1 MQKLMIYTG
10 KSKYEDEVPA
20 KSSASNTDWV
30 YLQSIRSSRIISMNR
45 LHILLLLLCLY
56 SIPTRISAQDI
67 PSPRFIVNS
76 DASDI
81 DSLLPDSTHIE
92 AHVSGIITEIIIT
105 QSFIY
110 QGSSTLEASLL
121 MPMHPSIMIHGGMVK
136 VGNQSYKAEMKDKE
150 KVREMYDVAKKKL
163 DPFFLNW
170 NDPHAFQMHVS
181 GIQPGMRVSYE
192 IRYTQTMKPISG
204 LYQLI
209 LPKPHRPY
217 YLKVLD
223 FVPLYRDTFS
233 DTSFAEVK
241 EYPAGKFTSHII
253 IAKGGS
259 MSNCTAKGFT
269 LQEQE
274 RAFVGNYSSNSAEY
288 PEELSVEYQFAEA
301 ETAANV
307 MIYEDNN
314 DKFFL
319 LTLHPPAQKQ
329 RRDSTHSHEYVILC
343 DSSALETGA
352 GAAFWTSFSKGLYP
366 GDKVNIQHFGN
377 ENIQLSDTSQFCTK
391 DMVSRAHVYFNRV
404 QETEGLEPIALID
417 RLTNILAQ
425 PQSGNM
431 TARTIIILSNG
442 FVDAGPDIFEQVKK
456 QLSDA
461 NIFAIATGKESNER
475 FFDALSRLTMS
486 EPMSLKGNHSIM
498 EEQAENIVR
507 MLQHPALT
515 KLKVGFDGF
524 NAIELEPASYPDL
537 YSERPVM
544 IFGKFKGKAKGRI
557 VITGMMGDKAFAK
570 TLDLSS
576 IPQSTSNTAL
586 PYLWA
591 KQRIA
596 LLIDYNVYER
606 TTQRVNEITKIGK
619 RYGVQTP
626 YTAFGIS
633 GNELGKK
640 KVIPAIMYQ
649 PLNLAIGG
657 TLVTSS
663 SGIQLAR
670 TNEVE
675 VEAACNYQDAGA
687 HDEEGLISV
696 GSVMTEKVMDNAIL
710 DAYKNTV
717 EQQLAAMLS
726 CYAEAL
732 PKYFHLQGTVQIL
745 VIYDEDGNVTEI
757 SMADSELNI
766 PEIDNCLLKAA
777 QAINYPKTM
786 EGMVQISFLLEVL

>member
-1 MQKLMIYTG
+1 MF
-10 KSKYEDEVPA
+10 
-20 KSSASNTDWV
+20 
-30 YLQSIRSSRIISMNR
+30 R
-45 LHILLLLLCLY
+45 LHIILLIMCLY

-67 PSPRFIVNS
+67 PFPRFIVNS

-92 AHVSGIITEIIIT
+92 AHVSGIITEVIIK
-105 QSFIY
+105 QFFVY

-150 KVREMYDVAKKKL
+150 KVREIYDQAKKKL
-163 DPFFLNW
+163 DPFFLSW
-170 NDPHAFQMHVS
+170 NEPNAFQMHVS

-192 IRYTQTMKPISG
+192 IRYTQIMKPNSG
-204 LYQLI
+204 TYQLI
-209 LPKPHRPY
+209 LPKPLRPY

-233 DTSFAEVK
+233 DTSFSEMK
-241 EYPAGKFTSHII
+241 EFPVGSFTSTVIV
-253 IAKGGS
+253 AKGGS
-259 MSNCTAKGFT
+259 MANCTAKGFA
-269 LQEQE
+269 LQENE
-274 RAFVGNYSSNSAEY
+274 SAFIGTFSSKSPNS
-288 PEELSVEYQFAEA
+288 PQELSVEYQFADQEP
-301 ETAANV
+301 AANV
-307 MIYEDNN
+307 MMYEDNN

-319 LTLHPPAQKQ
+319 LTLHPPVNKQ
-329 RRDSTHSHEYVILC
+329 LRDSNHSHEYVILC

-352 GAAFWTSFSKGLYP
+352 ASTFWNSFSKGLYP

-391 DMVSRAHVYFNRV
+391 DMVSRAHVFFNRV

-417 RLTNILAQ
+417 RLTNILSQ
-425 PQSGNM
+425 PQSGSM
-431 TARTIIILSNG
+431 SARTIIILSNG
-442 FVDAGPDIFEQVKK
+442 FVDAGPDIFEQVKM
-456 QLSDA
+456 QLTDA
-461 NIFAIATGKESNER
+461 NIFAIATGNESNER
-475 FFDALSRLTMS
+475 FFDAISRLTMS
-486 EPMSLKGNHSIM
+486 EPMALKGNLESM
-498 EEQAENIVR
+498 EQQSNNIVR
-507 MLQHPALT
+507 MLQNPALT

-557 VITGMMGDKAFAK
+557 VITGMMGDKSFAK
-570 TLDLSS
+570 TLEISS
-576 IPQSTSNTAL
+576 IKQTVSNTAL

-606 TTQRVNEITKIGK
+606 TSQRVNEITKLGK

-626 YTAFGIS
+626 YTAFGVL

-663 SGIQLAR
+663 SGMQLAR

-696 GSVMTEKVMDNAIL
+696 GSVMTEKVMDNTIL
-710 DAYKNTV
+710 DVYKNTV
-717 EQQLAAMLS
+717 EQQLSSMLA

-732 PKYFHLQGTVQIL
+732 PKFFHLQGTIQIL
-745 VIYDEDGNVTEI
+745 VIYDEDGNITEI

-766 PEIDNCLLKAA
+766 PEIDNCILKAA
-777 QAINYPKTM
+777 QSINYPKTM

>member
-1 MQKLMIYTG
+1 MF
-10 KSKYEDEVPA
+10 
-20 KSSASNTDWV
+20 
-30 YLQSIRSSRIISMNR
+30 R
-45 LHILLLLLCLY
+45 LHIILVIMCLY

-67 PSPRFIVNS
+67 PFPRFIVNS

-92 AHVSGIITEIIIT
+92 AHVSGIITEVIIK
-105 QSFIY
+105 QFFVY

-150 KVREMYDVAKKKL
+150 KVREIYDQAKKKL
-163 DPFFLNW
+163 DPFFLSW
-170 NDPHAFQMHVS
+170 NEPNAFQMHVS

-192 IRYTQTMKPISG
+192 IRYTQIMKPNLG
-204 LYQLI
+204 TYQLI
-209 LPKPHRPY
+209 LPKPLRPY

-233 DTSFAEVK
+233 DTSFSEMK
-241 EYPAGKFTSHII
+241 EFPVGSFTSTVIV
-253 IAKGGS
+253 AKGGS
-259 MSNCTAKGFT
+259 MANCTAKGFA
-269 LQEQE
+269 LQENE
-274 RAFVGNYSSNSAEY
+274 SAFIGTFSSKS
-288 PEELSVEYQFAEA
+288 PHSPQELSVEYQFADQEP
-301 ETAANV
+301 AANV
-307 MIYEDNN
+307 MMYEDNN

-319 LTLHPPAQKQ
+319 LTLHPPVNKQ
-329 RRDSTHSHEYVILC
+329 LRDSNHSHEYVILC

-352 GAAFWTSFSKGLYP
+352 ASTFWNSFSKGLYP

-391 DMVSRAHVYFNRV
+391 DMVSRAHVFFNRV

-417 RLTNILAQ
+417 RLTNILSQ
-425 PQSGNM
+425 PQSGSM
-431 TARTIIILSNG
+431 SARTIIILSNG
-442 FVDAGPDIFEQVKK
+442 FVDAGPDIFEQVKM
-456 QLSDA
+456 QLTDA
-461 NIFAIATGKESNER
+461 NIFAIATGNESNER
-475 FFDALSRLTMS
+475 FFDAISRLTMS
-486 EPMSLKGNHSIM
+486 EPMALKGNLESM
-498 EEQAENIVR
+498 EQQSNNIVR
-507 MLQHPALT
+507 MLQNPALT

-557 VITGMMGDKAFAK
+557 VITGMMGDKSFAK
-570 TLDLSS
+570 TLEISS
-576 IPQSTSNTAL
+576 IKQTVSNTAL

-606 TTQRVNEITKIGK
+606 TSQRVNEITKLGK

-626 YTAFGIS
+626 YTAFGVL

-663 SGIQLAR
+663 SGMQLAR

-696 GSVMTEKVMDNAIL
+696 GSVMTEKVMDNTIL
-710 DAYKNTV
+710 DVYKNTV
-717 EQQLAAMLS
+717 EQQLSSMLA

-732 PKYFHLQGTVQIL
+732 PKFFHLQGTIQIL
-745 VIYDEDGNVTEI
+745 VIYDEDGNITEI

-766 PEIDNCLLKAA
+766 PEIDNCILKAA
-777 QAINYPKTM
+777 QSINYPKTM

>member
-1 MQKLMIYTG
+1 MF
-10 KSKYEDEVPA
+10 
-20 KSSASNTDWV
+20 
-30 YLQSIRSSRIISMNR
+30 R
-45 LHILLLLLCLY
+45 LHIILLIMCLY

-67 PSPRFIVNS
+67 PFPRFIVNS

-92 AHVSGIITEIIIT
+92 AHVSGIITEVIIK
-105 QSFIY
+105 QYFVY

-150 KVREMYDVAKKKL
+150 KVRDIYDQAKKKL
-163 DPFFLNW
+163 DPFFLSW
-170 NDPHAFQMHVS
+170 NEPNAFQMHVS
-181 GIQPGMRVSYE
+181 GIEPGMRVSYE
-192 IRYTQTMKPISG
+192 IRYTQTMRPNSG
-204 LYQLI
+204 KYQLT
-209 LPKPHRPY
+209 LPKPLKPY

-241 EYPAGKFTSHII
+241 EYPTGSLTSTVIV
-253 IAKGGS
+253 AKGGS
-259 MSNCTAKGFT
+259 MANCTAKGLA
-269 LQEQE
+269 LQENE
-274 RAFVGNYSSNSAEY
+274 SAFIGTFSSKSSDS
-288 PEELSVEYQFAEA
+288 PQELSVEYQFADQEP
-301 ETAANV
+301 AANV
-307 MIYEDNN
+307 MMYEDNN

-319 LTLHPPAQKQ
+319 LTLHPPANKQ
-329 RRDSTHSHEYVILC
+329 LRDSNHSHEYVILC

-352 GAAFWTSFSKGLYP
+352 ASTFWNSFSKGLYP
-366 GDKVNIQHFGN
+366 GDRVNIQHFGN

-391 DMVSRAHVYFNRV
+391 DMVSRAHVFFNRV

-417 RLTNILAQ
+417 RLTNILSQ

-431 TARTIIILSNG
+431 SARTIIILSNG

-456 QLSDA
+456 QLTDA
-461 NIFAIATGKESNER
+461 NIFAIATGSESNER

-486 EPMSLKGNHSIM
+486 EPMALKGNHESM
-498 EEQAENIVR
+498 EQQATNIVR
-507 MLQHPALT
+507 MLQNPALT

-557 VITGMMGDKAFAK
+557 VITGMMGDKSFAK
-570 TLDLSS
+570 TLEISS
-576 IPQSTSNTAL
+576 IKQTPSNTAL

-606 TTQRVNEITKIGK
+606 TNQRVNEITKLGK

-626 YTAFGIS
+626 YTAFGVS

-663 SGIQLAR
+663 SGMQLAR

-696 GSVMTEKVMDNAIL
+696 GSVMTEKVMDNAVL

-717 EQQLAAMLS
+717 EQQLSAMLA

-732 PKYFHLQGTVQIL
+732 PKFFHLQGTIQIL
-745 VIYDEDGNVTEI
+745 VIYDDEGNITEI

-766 PEIDNCLLKAA
+766 PEIDDCILKAA
-777 QAINYPKTM
+777 QSINYPKTM

>member
-1 MQKLMIYTG
+1 MF
-10 KSKYEDEVPA
+10 
-20 KSSASNTDWV
+20 
-30 YLQSIRSSRIISMNR
+30 R
-45 LHILLLLLCLY
+45 LHIILLIMCLY

-67 PSPRFIVNS
+67 PFPRFIVNS

-92 AHVSGIITEIIIT
+92 AHVSGIITEVIIK
-105 QSFIY
+105 QFFVY

-150 KVREMYDVAKKKL
+150 KVREIYDQAKKKL
-163 DPFFLNW
+163 DPFFLSW
-170 NDPHAFQMHVS
+170 NEPNAFQMHVS

-192 IRYTQTMKPISG
+192 IRYTQIMKPNSG
-204 LYQLI
+204 TYQLV
-209 LPKPHRPY
+209 LPKPLRPY

-233 DTSFAEVK
+233 DTSFSEMK
-241 EYPAGKFTSHII
+241 EFPAGSFTSTVIV
-253 IAKGGS
+253 AKGGS
-259 MSNCTAKGFT
+259 MANCTAKGFA
-269 LQEQE
+269 LQENE
-274 RAFVGNYSSNSAEY
+274 SAFIGTFSSKS
-288 PEELSVEYQFAEA
+288 PHSPQELSVEYQFADQEP
-301 ETAANV
+301 AANV
-307 MIYEDNN
+307 MMYEDNN

-319 LTLHPPAQKQ
+319 LTLHPPVNKQ
-329 RRDSTHSHEYVILC
+329 LRDSNHSHEYVILC

-352 GAAFWTSFSKGLYP
+352 ASTFWNSFSKGLYP

-391 DMVSRAHVYFNRV
+391 DMVSRAHVFFNRV

-417 RLTNILAQ
+417 RLTNILSQ
-425 PQSGNM
+425 PQSGSM
-431 TARTIIILSNG
+431 SARTIIILSNG
-442 FVDAGPDIFEQVKK
+442 FVDAGPDIFEQVKM
-456 QLSDA
+456 QLTDA
-461 NIFAIATGKESNER
+461 NIFAIATGNESNER
-475 FFDALSRLTMS
+475 FFDAISRLTMS
-486 EPMSLKGNHSIM
+486 EPMALKGNHESM
-498 EEQAENIVR
+498 EQQSNNIVR
-507 MLQHPALT
+507 MLQNPALT

-544 IFGKFKGKAKGRI
+544 IFGKFKGKEKGRI
-557 VITGMMGDKAFAK
+557 VITGMMGDKSFAK
-570 TLDLSS
+570 TLEISS
-576 IPQSTSNTAL
+576 IKQTVSNTAL

-606 TTQRVNEITKIGK
+606 TSQRVNEITKLGK

-626 YTAFGIS
+626 YTAFGVL
-633 GNELGKK
+633 GNELGKN

-663 SGIQLAR
+663 SGMQLAR

-696 GSVMTEKVMDNAIL
+696 GSVMTEKVIDNTIL
-710 DAYKNTV
+710 DVYKNTV
-717 EQQLAAMLS
+717 EQQLSSMLA

-732 PKYFHLQGTVQIL
+732 PKFFHLQGTIQIL
-745 VIYDEDGNVTEI
+745 VIYDEDGNITEI

-766 PEIDNCLLKAA
+766 PEIDNCILKAA
-777 QAINYPKTM
+777 QSINYPKTM

>member
-1 MQKLMIYTG
+1 MF
-10 KSKYEDEVPA
+10 
-20 KSSASNTDWV
+20 
-30 YLQSIRSSRIISMNR
+30 R
-45 LHILLLLLCLY
+45 LHIILLIMCLY

-67 PSPRFIVNS
+67 PFPRFIVNS

-92 AHVSGIITEIIIT
+92 AHVSGIITEVIIK
-105 QSFIY
+105 QFFVY

-150 KVREMYDVAKKKL
+150 KVREIYDQAKKKL
-163 DPFFLNW
+163 DPFFLSW
-170 NDPHAFQMHVS
+170 NEPNAFQMHVS

-192 IRYTQTMKPISG
+192 IRYTQIMKPNLG
-204 LYQLI
+204 TYQLI
-209 LPKPHRPY
+209 LPKPLRPY

-233 DTSFAEVK
+233 DTSFSEMK
-241 EYPAGKFTSHII
+241 EFPAGSFTSTVIV
-253 IAKGGS
+253 AKGGS
-259 MSNCTAKGFT
+259 MANCTAKGFA
-269 LQEQE
+269 LQENE
-274 RAFVGNYSSNSAEY
+274 SAFIGTFSSKS
-288 PEELSVEYQFAEA
+288 PHSPQELSVEYQFADQEP
-301 ETAANV
+301 AANV
-307 MIYEDNN
+307 MMYEDNN

-319 LTLHPPAQKQ
+319 LTLHPPVNKQ
-329 RRDSTHSHEYVILC
+329 LRDSNHSHEYVILC

-352 GAAFWTSFSKGLYP
+352 ASTFWNSFSKGLYP

-391 DMVSRAHVYFNRV
+391 DMVSRAHVFFNRV

-417 RLTNILAQ
+417 RLTNILSQ
-425 PQSGNM
+425 PQSGSM
-431 TARTIIILSNG
+431 SARTIIILSNG
-442 FVDAGPDIFEQVKK
+442 FVDAGPDIFEQVKM
-456 QLSDA
+456 QLTDA
-461 NIFAIATGKESNER
+461 NIFAIATGNESNER
-475 FFDALSRLTMS
+475 FFDAISRLTMS
-486 EPMSLKGNHSIM
+486 EPMALKGNLESM
-498 EEQAENIVR
+498 EQQSNNIVR
-507 MLQHPALT
+507 MLQNPALT

-557 VITGMMGDKAFAK
+557 VITGMMGDKSFAK
-570 TLDLSS
+570 TLEISS
-576 IPQSTSNTAL
+576 IKQTVSNTAL

-606 TTQRVNEITKIGK
+606 TSQRVNEITKLGK

-626 YTAFGIS
+626 YTAFGVL
-633 GNELGKK
+633 GNELGKN

-663 SGIQLAR
+663 SGMQLAR

-696 GSVMTEKVMDNAIL
+696 GSVMTEKVIDNTIL
-710 DAYKNTV
+710 DVYKNTV
-717 EQQLAAMLS
+717 EQQLSSMLA

-732 PKYFHLQGTVQIL
+732 PKFFHLQGTIQIL
-745 VIYDEDGNVTEI
+745 VIYDEDGNITEI

-766 PEIDNCLLKAA
+766 PEIDNCILKAA
-777 QAINYPKTM
+777 QSINYPKTM

>member
-1 MQKLMIYTG
+1 MF
-10 KSKYEDEVPA
+10 
-20 KSSASNTDWV
+20 
-30 YLQSIRSSRIISMNR
+30 R
-45 LHILLLLLCLY
+45 LHIILLIMCLY

-67 PSPRFIVNS
+67 PFPRFIVNS

-92 AHVSGIITEIIIT
+92 AHVSGIITEVIIK
-105 QSFIY
+105 QFFVY

-150 KVREMYDVAKKKL
+150 KVREIYDQAKKKL
-163 DPFFLNW
+163 DPFFLSW
-170 NDPHAFQMHVS
+170 NEPNAFQMHVS

-192 IRYTQTMKPISG
+192 IRYTQIMKPNLG
-204 LYQLI
+204 TYQLI
-209 LPKPHRPY
+209 LPKPLRPY

-233 DTSFAEVK
+233 DTSFSEMK
-241 EYPAGKFTSHII
+241 EFPVGSFTSTVIV
-253 IAKGGS
+253 AKGGS
-259 MSNCTAKGFT
+259 MANCTAKGFA
-269 LQEQE
+269 LQENE
-274 RAFVGNYSSNSAEY
+274 SAFIGTFSSKS
-288 PEELSVEYQFAEA
+288 PHSPQELSVEYQFADQEP
-301 ETAANV
+301 AANV
-307 MIYEDNN
+307 MMYEDNN

-319 LTLHPPAQKQ
+319 LTLHPPVNKQ
-329 RRDSTHSHEYVILC
+329 LRDSNHSHEYVILC

-352 GAAFWTSFSKGLYP
+352 ASTFWNSFSKGLYP

-391 DMVSRAHVYFNRV
+391 DMVSRAHVFFNRV

-417 RLTNILAQ
+417 RLTNILSQ
-425 PQSGNM
+425 PQSGSM
-431 TARTIIILSNG
+431 SARTIIILSNG
-442 FVDAGPDIFEQVKK
+442 FVDAGPDIFEQVKM
-456 QLSDA
+456 QLTDA
-461 NIFAIATGKESNER
+461 NIFAIATGNESNER
-475 FFDALSRLTMS
+475 FFDAISRLTMS
-486 EPMSLKGNHSIM
+486 EPMALKGNLESM
-498 EEQAENIVR
+498 EQQSNNIVR
-507 MLQHPALT
+507 MLQNPALT

-557 VITGMMGDKAFAK
+557 VITGMMGDQSFAK
-570 TLDLSS
+570 TLEISS
-576 IPQSTSNTAL
+576 IKQTVSNTAL

-606 TTQRVNEITKIGK
+606 TSQRVNEITKLGK

-626 YTAFGIS
+626 YTAFGVL

-663 SGIQLAR
+663 SGMQLAR

-696 GSVMTEKVMDNAIL
+696 GSVMTEKVIDNTIL
-710 DAYKNTV
+710 DVYKNTV
-717 EQQLAAMLS
+717 EQQLSLMLA

-732 PKYFHLQGTVQIL
+732 PKFFHLQGTIQIL
-745 VIYDEDGNVTEI
+745 VIYDEDGNITEI

-766 PEIDNCLLKAA
+766 PEIDNCILKAA
-777 QAINYPKTM
+777 QSINYPKTM

>member
-1 MQKLMIYTG
+1 MF
-10 KSKYEDEVPA
+10 
-20 KSSASNTDWV
+20 
-30 YLQSIRSSRIISMNR
+30 R
-45 LHILLLLLCLY
+45 LHIILLIMCLY

-67 PSPRFIVNS
+67 PFPRFIVNS

-92 AHVSGIITEIIIT
+92 AHVSGIITEVIIK
-105 QSFIY
+105 QFFVY

-150 KVREMYDVAKKKL
+150 KVREIYDQAKKKL
-163 DPFFLNW
+163 DPFFLSW
-170 NDPHAFQMHVS
+170 NEPNAFQMHVS
-181 GIQPGMRVSYE
+181 GIQSGMRVSYE
-192 IRYTQTMKPISG
+192 IRYTQTMRPNSG
-204 LYQLI
+204 IYQLT
-209 LPKPHRPY
+209 LPKPLRPY

-233 DTSFAEVK
+233 DTSFTEVK
-241 EYPAGKFTSHII
+241 EYPAGAFSSTVIV
-253 IAKGGS
+253 AKGGS
-259 MSNCTAKGFT
+259 MANCTAKGFA
-269 LQEQE
+269 LQENE
-274 RAFVGNYSSNSAEY
+274 SAFIGTFSSKSSDS
-288 PEELSVEYQFAEA
+288 PQELSVEYQFADQEP
-301 ETAANV
+301 AANV
-307 MIYEDNN
+307 MMYEDNN

-319 LTLHPPAQKQ
+319 LTLHPPVNKQ
-329 RRDSTHSHEYVILC
+329 LRDSNHSHEYVILC

-352 GAAFWTSFSKGLYP
+352 ASTFWNSFSKGLYP

-391 DMVSRAHVYFNRV
+391 DMVSRAHVFFNRV

-417 RLTNILAQ
+417 RLTNILSQ
-425 PQSGNM
+425 PQSGSM
-431 TARTIIILSNG
+431 SARTIIILSNG

-456 QLSDA
+456 QLTDA
-461 NIFAIATGKESNER
+461 NIFAIATGNESNER

-486 EPMSLKGNHSIM
+486 EPMALKGNLESM
-498 EEQAENIVR
+498 ELQASNIVR
-507 MLQHPALT
+507 MLQNPALT

-557 VITGMMGDKAFAK
+557 VITGMMGDKSFAK
-570 TLDLSS
+570 TLDISS
-576 IPQSTSNTAL
+576 IKQTVSNTAL

-606 TTQRVNEITKIGK
+606 TNQRVNEITKLGK

-626 YTAFGIS
+626 YTAFGVS

-663 SGIQLAR
+663 SGMQLAR

-696 GSVMTEKVMDNAIL
+696 GSVMTEKVMDNAVL

-717 EQQLAAMLS
+717 EQQLSAMLT

-732 PKYFHLQGTVQIL
+732 PKFFHLQGTIQIL
-745 VIYDEDGNVTEI
+745 VIYDEDGNITEI

-766 PEIDNCLLKAA
+766 PEIDNCILKAA
-777 QAINYPKTM
+777 QSINYPKTM

>member
-1 MQKLMIYTG
+1 MF
-10 KSKYEDEVPA
+10 
-20 KSSASNTDWV
+20 
-30 YLQSIRSSRIISMNR
+30 R
-45 LHILLLLLCLY
+45 LHIILVIMCLY

-67 PSPRFIVNS
+67 PFPRFIVNS

-92 AHVSGIITEIIIT
+92 AHVSGIITEVIIK
-105 QSFIY
+105 QFFVY

-150 KVREMYDVAKKKL
+150 KVREIYDQAKKKL
-163 DPFFLNW
+163 DPFFLSW
-170 NDPHAFQMHVS
+170 NEPNAFQMHVS

-192 IRYTQTMKPISG
+192 IRYTQIMKPNLG
-204 LYQLI
+204 TYQLI
-209 LPKPHRPY
+209 LPKPLRPY

-233 DTSFAEVK
+233 DTSFSEMK
-241 EYPAGKFTSHII
+241 EFPAGSFTSTVIV
-253 IAKGGS
+253 AKGGS
-259 MSNCTAKGFT
+259 MANCTAKGFA
-269 LQEQE
+269 LQENE
-274 RAFVGNYSSNSAEY
+274 SAFIGTFSSKS
-288 PEELSVEYQFAEA
+288 PHSPQELSVEYQFADQEP
-301 ETAANV
+301 AANV
-307 MIYEDNN
+307 MMYEDNN

-319 LTLHPPAQKQ
+319 LTLHPPVNKQ
-329 RRDSTHSHEYVILC
+329 LRDSNHSHEYVILC

-352 GAAFWTSFSKGLYP
+352 ASTFWNSFSKGLYP

-391 DMVSRAHVYFNRV
+391 DMVSRAHVFFNRV

-417 RLTNILAQ
+417 RLTNILSQ
-425 PQSGNM
+425 PQSGSM
-431 TARTIIILSNG
+431 SARTIIILSNG
-442 FVDAGPDIFEQVKK
+442 FVDAGPDIFEQVKM
-456 QLSDA
+456 QLTDA
-461 NIFAIATGKESNER
+461 NIFAIATGNESNER
-475 FFDALSRLTMS
+475 FFDAISRLTMS
-486 EPMSLKGNHSIM
+486 EPMALKGNLESM
-498 EEQAENIVR
+498 EQQSNNIVR
-507 MLQHPALT
+507 MLQNPALT

-557 VITGMMGDKAFAK
+557 VITGMMGDKSFAK
-570 TLDLSS
+570 TLEISS
-576 IPQSTSNTAL
+576 IKQTVSNTAL

-606 TTQRVNEITKIGK
+606 TSQRVNEITKLGK

-626 YTAFGIS
+626 YTAFGVL

-663 SGIQLAR
+663 SGMQLAR

-696 GSVMTEKVMDNAIL
+696 GSVMTEKVMDNTIL
-710 DAYKNTV
+710 DVYKNTV
-717 EQQLAAMLS
+717 EQQLSSMLA

-732 PKYFHLQGTVQIL
+732 PKFFHLQGTIQIL
-745 VIYDEDGNVTEI
+745 VIYDEDGNITEI

-766 PEIDNCLLKAA
+766 PEIDNCILKAA
-777 QAINYPKTM
+777 QSINYPKTM

>member
-1 MQKLMIYTG
+1 MF
-10 KSKYEDEVPA
+10 
-20 KSSASNTDWV
+20 
-30 YLQSIRSSRIISMNR
+30 R
-45 LHILLLLLCLY
+45 LHIILVIMCLY

-67 PSPRFIVNS
+67 PFPRFIVNS

-92 AHVSGIITEIIIT
+92 AHVSGIITEVIIK
-105 QSFIY
+105 QFFVY

-150 KVREMYDVAKKKL
+150 KVREIYDQAKKKL
-163 DPFFLNW
+163 DPFFLSW
-170 NDPHAFQMHVS
+170 NEPNAFQMHVS

-192 IRYTQTMKPISG
+192 IRYTQIMKPNLG
-204 LYQLI
+204 TYQLI
-209 LPKPHRPY
+209 LPKPLRPY

-233 DTSFAEVK
+233 DTSFSEMK
-241 EYPAGKFTSHII
+241 EFPAGSFTSTVIV
-253 IAKGGS
+253 AKGGS
-259 MSNCTAKGFT
+259 MANCTAKGFA
-269 LQEQE
+269 LQENE
-274 RAFVGNYSSNSAEY
+274 SAFIGTFSSKS
-288 PEELSVEYQFAEA
+288 PHSPQELSVEYQFADQEP
-301 ETAANV
+301 AANV
-307 MIYEDNN
+307 MMYEDNN

-319 LTLHPPAQKQ
+319 LTLHPPVNKQ
-329 RRDSTHSHEYVILC
+329 LRDSNHSHEYVILC

-352 GAAFWTSFSKGLYP
+352 ASTFWNSFSKGLYP

-391 DMVSRAHVYFNRV
+391 DMVSRAHVFFNRV

-417 RLTNILAQ
+417 RLTNILSQ
-425 PQSGNM
+425 PQSGSM
-431 TARTIIILSNG
+431 SARTIIILSNG
-442 FVDAGPDIFEQVKK
+442 FVDAGPDIFEQVKM
-456 QLSDA
+456 QLTDA
-461 NIFAIATGKESNER
+461 NIFAIATGNESNER
-475 FFDALSRLTMS
+475 FFDAISRLTMS
-486 EPMSLKGNHSIM
+486 EPMALKGNLESM
-498 EEQAENIVR
+498 EQQSNNIVR
-507 MLQHPALT
+507 MLQNPALT

-557 VITGMMGDKAFAK
+557 VITGMMGDKSFAK
-570 TLDLSS
+570 TLEISS
-576 IPQSTSNTAL
+576 IKQTVSNTAL

-606 TTQRVNEITKIGK
+606 TSQRVNEITKLGK

-626 YTAFGIS
+626 YTAFGVL
-633 GNELGKK
+633 GNELGKN

-663 SGIQLAR
+663 SGMQLAR

-696 GSVMTEKVMDNAIL
+696 GSVMTEKVMDNTIL
-710 DAYKNTV
+710 DVYKNTV
-717 EQQLAAMLS
+717 EQQLSSMLA

-732 PKYFHLQGTVQIL
+732 PKFFHLQGTIQIL
-745 VIYDEDGNVTEI
+745 VIYDEDGNITEI

-766 PEIDNCLLKAA
+766 PEIDNCILKAA
-777 QAINYPKTM
+777 QSINYPKTM

>member
-1 MQKLMIYTG
+1 MF
-10 KSKYEDEVPA
+10 
-20 KSSASNTDWV
+20 
-30 YLQSIRSSRIISMNR
+30 R
-45 LHILLLLLCLY
+45 LHIILLIMCLY

-67 PSPRFIVNS
+67 PFPRFIVNS

-92 AHVSGIITEIIIT
+92 AHVSGIITEVIIK
-105 QSFIY
+105 QFFVY

-150 KVREMYDVAKKKL
+150 KVREIYDQAKKKL
-163 DPFFLNW
+163 DPFFLSW
-170 NDPHAFQMHVS
+170 NEPNAFQMHVS

-192 IRYTQTMKPISG
+192 IRYTQIMKPNSG
-204 LYQLI
+204 TYQLI
-209 LPKPHRPY
+209 LPKPLRPY

-233 DTSFAEVK
+233 DTSFSEMK
-241 EYPAGKFTSHII
+241 EFPAGSFTSTVIV
-253 IAKGGS
+253 AKGGS
-259 MSNCTAKGFT
+259 MANCTAKGFA
-269 LQEQE
+269 LQENE
-274 RAFVGNYSSNSAEY
+274 SAFIGTFSSKSPNS
-288 PEELSVEYQFAEA
+288 PQELSVEYQFADQEP
-301 ETAANV
+301 AANV
-307 MIYEDNN
+307 MMYEDNN

-319 LTLHPPAQKQ
+319 LTLHPPVNKQ
-329 RRDSTHSHEYVILC
+329 LRDSNHSHEYVILC

-352 GAAFWTSFSKGLYP
+352 ASTFWNSFSKGLYP

-391 DMVSRAHVYFNRV
+391 DMVSRAHVFFNRV

-417 RLTNILAQ
+417 RLTNILSQ
-425 PQSGNM
+425 PQSGSM
-431 TARTIIILSNG
+431 SARTIIILSNG
-442 FVDAGPDIFEQVKK
+442 FVDAGPDIFEQVKM
-456 QLSDA
+456 QLTDA
-461 NIFAIATGKESNER
+461 NIFAIATGNESNER
-475 FFDALSRLTMS
+475 FFDAISRLTMS
-486 EPMSLKGNHSIM
+486 EPMALKGNLESM
-498 EEQAENIVR
+498 EQQSNNIVR
-507 MLQHPALT
+507 MLQNPALT

-557 VITGMMGDKAFAK
+557 VITGMMGDKSFAK
-570 TLDLSS
+570 TLEISS
-576 IPQSTSNTAL
+576 IKQTVSNTAL

-606 TTQRVNEITKIGK
+606 TSQRVNEITKLGK

-626 YTAFGIS
+626 YTAFGVL

-663 SGIQLAR
+663 SGMQLAR

-696 GSVMTEKVMDNAIL
+696 GSVMTEKVIDNTIL
-710 DAYKNTV
+710 DVYKNTV
-717 EQQLAAMLS
+717 EQQLSLMLA

-732 PKYFHLQGTVQIL
+732 PKFFHLQGTIQIL
-745 VIYDEDGNVTEI
+745 VIYDEDGNITEI

-766 PEIDNCLLKAA
+766 PEIDNCILKAA
-777 QAINYPKTM
+777 QSINYPKTM

>member
-1 MQKLMIYTG
+1 MF
-10 KSKYEDEVPA
+10 
-20 KSSASNTDWV
+20 
-30 YLQSIRSSRIISMNR
+30 R
-45 LHILLLLLCLY
+45 LHIILLIMCLY

-67 PSPRFIVNS
+67 PFPRFIVNS

-92 AHVSGIITEIIIT
+92 AHVSGIITEVIIK
-105 QSFIY
+105 QFFVY

-150 KVREMYDVAKKKL
+150 KVREIYDQAKKKL
-163 DPFFLNW
+163 DPFFLSW
-170 NDPHAFQMHVS
+170 NEPNAFQMHVS
-181 GIQPGMRVSYE
+181 GIQSGMRVSYE
-192 IRYTQTMKPISG
+192 IRYTQTMRPNSG
-204 LYQLI
+204 IYQLT
-209 LPKPHRPY
+209 LPKPLRPY

-233 DTSFAEVK
+233 DTSFTEVK
-241 EYPAGKFTSHII
+241 EYPAGAFSSTVIV
-253 IAKGGS
+253 AKGGS
-259 MSNCTAKGFT
+259 MANCTAKGFA
-269 LQEQE
+269 LQENE
-274 RAFVGNYSSNSAEY
+274 SAFIGTFSSKSSDS
-288 PEELSVEYQFAEA
+288 PQELSVEYQFADQEP
-301 ETAANV
+301 AANV
-307 MIYEDNN
+307 MMYEDNN

-319 LTLHPPAQKQ
+319 LTLHPPVNKQ
-329 RRDSTHSHEYVILC
+329 LRDSNHSHEYVILC

-352 GAAFWTSFSKGLYP
+352 ASTFWNSFSKGLYP

-391 DMVSRAHVYFNRV
+391 DMVSRAHVFFNRV

-417 RLTNILAQ
+417 RLTNILSQ
-425 PQSGNM
+425 PQSGSM
-431 TARTIIILSNG
+431 SARTIIILSNG

-456 QLSDA
+456 QLTDA
-461 NIFAIATGKESNER
+461 NIFAIATGNESNER

-486 EPMSLKGNHSIM
+486 EPMALKGNLESM
-498 EEQAENIVR
+498 EQQASNIVR
-507 MLQHPALT
+507 MLQNPALT

-557 VITGMMGDKAFAK
+557 VITGMMGDKSFAK
-570 TLDLSS
+570 TLDISS
-576 IPQSTSNTAL
+576 IKQTVSNTAL

-606 TTQRVNEITKIGK
+606 TNQRVNEITKLGK

-626 YTAFGIS
+626 YTAFGVS

-663 SGIQLAR
+663 SGMQLAR

-696 GSVMTEKVMDNAIL
+696 GSVMTEKVMDNAVL

-717 EQQLAAMLS
+717 EQQLSAMLT

-732 PKYFHLQGTVQIL
+732 PKFFHLQGTIQIL
-745 VIYDEDGNVTEI
+745 VIYDEDGNITEI

-766 PEIDNCLLKAA
+766 PEIDNCILKAA
-777 QAINYPKTM
+777 QSINYPKTM

>member
-1 MQKLMIYTG
+1 MF
-10 KSKYEDEVPA
+10 
-20 KSSASNTDWV
+20 
-30 YLQSIRSSRIISMNR
+30 R
-45 LHILLLLLCLY
+45 LHIILVIMCLY

-67 PSPRFIVNS
+67 PFPRFIVNS

-92 AHVSGIITEIIIT
+92 AHVSGIITEVIIK
-105 QSFIY
+105 QFFVY

-150 KVREMYDVAKKKL
+150 KVREIYDQAKKKL
-163 DPFFLNW
+163 DPFFLSW
-170 NDPHAFQMHVS
+170 NEPNAFQMHVS

-192 IRYTQTMKPISG
+192 IRYTQIMKPNLG
-204 LYQLI
+204 TYQLI
-209 LPKPHRPY
+209 LPKPLRPY

-233 DTSFAEVK
+233 DTSFSEMK
-241 EYPAGKFTSHII
+241 EFPAGSFTSTVIV
-253 IAKGGS
+253 AKGGS
-259 MSNCTAKGFT
+259 MANCTAKGFA
-269 LQEQE
+269 LQENE
-274 RAFVGNYSSNSAEY
+274 SAFIGTFSSKS
-288 PEELSVEYQFAEA
+288 PHSPQELSVEYQFADQEP
-301 ETAANV
+301 AANV
-307 MIYEDNN
+307 MMYEDNN

-319 LTLHPPAQKQ
+319 LTLHPPVNKQ
-329 RRDSTHSHEYVILC
+329 LRDSNHSHEYVILC

-352 GAAFWTSFSKGLYP
+352 ASTFWNSFSKGLYP

-391 DMVSRAHVYFNRV
+391 DMVSRAHVFFNRV

-417 RLTNILAQ
+417 RLTNILSQ
-425 PQSGNM
+425 PQSGSM
-431 TARTIIILSNG
+431 SARTIIILSNG
-442 FVDAGPDIFEQVKK
+442 FVDAGPDIFEQVKM
-456 QLSDA
+456 QLTDA
-461 NIFAIATGKESNER
+461 NIFAIATGNESNER
-475 FFDALSRLTMS
+475 FFDAISRLTMS
-486 EPMSLKGNHSIM
+486 EPMALKGNLESM
-498 EEQAENIVR
+498 EQQSNNIVR
-507 MLQHPALT
+507 MLQNPALT

-557 VITGMMGDKAFAK
+557 VITGMMGDKSFAK
-570 TLDLSS
+570 TLEISS
-576 IPQSTSNTAL
+576 IKQTVSNTAL

-606 TTQRVNEITKIGK
+606 TSQRVNEITKLGK

-626 YTAFGIS
+626 YTAFGVL

-663 SGIQLAR
+663 SGMQLAR

-696 GSVMTEKVMDNAIL
+696 GSVMTEKVIDNTIL
-710 DAYKNTV
+710 DVYKNTV
-717 EQQLAAMLS
+717 EQQLSSMLA

-732 PKYFHLQGTVQIL
+732 PKFFHLQGTIQIL
-745 VIYDEDGNVTEI
+745 VIYDEDGNITEI

-766 PEIDNCLLKAA
+766 PEIDNCILKAA
-777 QAINYPKTM
+777 QSINYPKTM

>member
-1 MQKLMIYTG
+1 MF
-10 KSKYEDEVPA
+10 
-20 KSSASNTDWV
+20 
-30 YLQSIRSSRIISMNR
+30 R
-45 LHILLLLLCLY
+45 LHIILLIMCLY

-67 PSPRFIVNS
+67 PFPRFIVNS

-92 AHVSGIITEIIIT
+92 AHVSGIITEVIIK
-105 QSFIY
+105 QFFVY

-150 KVREMYDVAKKKL
+150 KVREIYDQAKKKL
-163 DPFFLNW
+163 DPFFLSW
-170 NDPHAFQMHVS
+170 NEPNAFQMHVS

-192 IRYTQTMKPISG
+192 IRYTQIMKPNLG
-204 LYQLI
+204 TYQLI
-209 LPKPHRPY
+209 LPKPLRPY

-233 DTSFAEVK
+233 DTSFSEMK
-241 EYPAGKFTSHII
+241 EFPVGSFTSTVIV
-253 IAKGGS
+253 AKGGS
-259 MSNCTAKGFT
+259 MANCTAKGFA
-269 LQEQE
+269 LQENE
-274 RAFVGNYSSNSAEY
+274 SAFIGTFSSKS
-288 PEELSVEYQFAEA
+288 PHSPQELSVEYQFADQEP
-301 ETAANV
+301 AANV
-307 MIYEDNN
+307 MMYEDNN

-319 LTLHPPAQKQ
+319 LTLHPPVNKQ
-329 RRDSTHSHEYVILC
+329 LRDSNHSHEYVILC

-352 GAAFWTSFSKGLYP
+352 ASTFWNSFSKGLYP

-391 DMVSRAHVYFNRV
+391 DMVSRAHVFFNRV

-417 RLTNILAQ
+417 RLTNILSQ
-425 PQSGNM
+425 PQSGSM
-431 TARTIIILSNG
+431 SARTIIILSNG
-442 FVDAGPDIFEQVKK
+442 FVDAGPDIFEQVKM
-456 QLSDA
+456 QLTDA
-461 NIFAIATGKESNER
+461 NIFAIATGNESNER
-475 FFDALSRLTMS
+475 FFDAISRLTMS
-486 EPMSLKGNHSIM
+486 EPMALKGNLESM
-498 EEQAENIVR
+498 EQQSNNIVR
-507 MLQHPALT
+507 MLQNPALT

-557 VITGMMGDKAFAK
+557 VITGMMGDKSFAK
-570 TLDLSS
+570 TLEISS
-576 IPQSTSNTAL
+576 IKQTVSNTAL

-606 TTQRVNEITKIGK
+606 TSQRVNEITKLGK

-626 YTAFGIS
+626 YTAFGVL

-663 SGIQLAR
+663 SGMQLAR

-696 GSVMTEKVMDNAIL
+696 GSVMTEKVMDNTIL
-710 DAYKNTV
+710 DVYKNTV
-717 EQQLAAMLS
+717 EQQLSSMLA

-732 PKYFHLQGTVQIL
+732 PKFFHLQGTIQIL
-745 VIYDEDGNVTEI
+745 VIYDEDGNITEI

-766 PEIDNCLLKAA
+766 PEIDNCILKAA
-777 QAINYPKTM
+777 QSINYPKTM

>member
-1 MQKLMIYTG
+1 MF
-10 KSKYEDEVPA
+10 
-20 KSSASNTDWV
+20 
-30 YLQSIRSSRIISMNR
+30 R
-45 LHILLLLLCLY
+45 LHIILLIMCLY

-67 PSPRFIVNS
+67 PFPRFIVNS

-92 AHVSGIITEIIIT
+92 AHVSGIITEVIIK
-105 QSFIY
+105 QFFVY

-150 KVREMYDVAKKKL
+150 KVREIYDQAKKKL
-163 DPFFLNW
+163 DPFFLSW
-170 NDPHAFQMHVS
+170 NEPNAFQMHVS

-192 IRYTQTMKPISG
+192 IRYTQIMKPNSG
-204 LYQLI
+204 TYQLI
-209 LPKPHRPY
+209 LPKPLRPY

-233 DTSFAEVK
+233 DTSFSEMK
-241 EYPAGKFTSHII
+241 EFPVGSFTSTVIV
-253 IAKGGS
+253 AKGGS
-259 MSNCTAKGFT
+259 MANCTAKGFA
-269 LQEQE
+269 LQENE
-274 RAFVGNYSSNSAEY
+274 SAFIGTFSSKSPNS
-288 PEELSVEYQFAEA
+288 PQELSVEYQFADQEP
-301 ETAANV
+301 AANV
-307 MIYEDNN
+307 MMYEDNN

-319 LTLHPPAQKQ
+319 LTLHPPVNKQ
-329 RRDSTHSHEYVILC
+329 LRDSNHSHEYVILC

-352 GAAFWTSFSKGLYP
+352 ASTFWNSFSKGLYP

-391 DMVSRAHVYFNRV
+391 DMVSRAHVFFNRV

-417 RLTNILAQ
+417 RLTNILSQ
-425 PQSGNM
+425 PQSGSM
-431 TARTIIILSNG
+431 SARTIIILSNG
-442 FVDAGPDIFEQVKK
+442 FVDAGPDIFEQVKM
-456 QLSDA
+456 QLTDA
-461 NIFAIATGKESNER
+461 NIFAIATGNESNER
-475 FFDALSRLTMS
+475 FFDAISRLTMS
-486 EPMSLKGNHSIM
+486 EPMALKGNLESM
-498 EEQAENIVR
+498 EQQSNNIVR
-507 MLQHPALT
+507 MLQNPALT

-557 VITGMMGDKAFAK
+557 VITGMMGDKSFAK
-570 TLDLSS
+570 TLEISS
-576 IPQSTSNTAL
+576 IKQTVSNTAL

-606 TTQRVNEITKIGK
+606 TSQRVNEITKLGK

-626 YTAFGIS
+626 YTAFGVL
-633 GNELGKK
+633 GNELGKN

-663 SGIQLAR
+663 SVMQLAR

-696 GSVMTEKVMDNAIL
+696 GSVMTEKVIDNTIL
-710 DAYKNTV
+710 DVYKNTV
-717 EQQLAAMLS
+717 EQQLSSMLA

-732 PKYFHLQGTVQIL
+732 PKFFHLQGTIQIL
-745 VIYDEDGNVTEI
+745 VIYDEDGNITEI

-766 PEIDNCLLKAA
+766 PEIDNCILKAA
-777 QAINYPKTM
+777 QSINYPKTM

>member
-1 MQKLMIYTG
+1 MF
-10 KSKYEDEVPA
+10 
-20 KSSASNTDWV
+20 
-30 YLQSIRSSRIISMNR
+30 R
-45 LHILLLLLCLY
+45 LHIILLIMCLY

-67 PSPRFIVNS
+67 PFPRFIVNS

-92 AHVSGIITEIIIT
+92 AHVSGIITEVIIK
-105 QSFIY
+105 QFFVY

-150 KVREMYDVAKKKL
+150 KVREIYDQAKKKL
-163 DPFFLNW
+163 DPFFLSW
-170 NDPHAFQMHVS
+170 NEPNAFQMHVS

-192 IRYTQTMKPISG
+192 IRYTQIMKPNSG
-204 LYQLI
+204 TYQLI
-209 LPKPHRPY
+209 LPKPLRPY

-233 DTSFAEVK
+233 DTSFSEMK
-241 EYPAGKFTSHII
+241 EFPAGSFTSTVIV
-253 IAKGGS
+253 AKGGS
-259 MSNCTAKGFT
+259 MANCTAKGFA
-269 LQEQE
+269 LQENE
-274 RAFVGNYSSNSAEY
+274 SAFIGTFSSKS
-288 PEELSVEYQFAEA
+288 PHSPQELSVEYQFADQEP
-301 ETAANV
+301 AANV
-307 MIYEDNN
+307 MMYEDNN

-319 LTLHPPAQKQ
+319 LTLHPPVNKQ
-329 RRDSTHSHEYVILC
+329 LRDSNHSHEYVILC

-352 GAAFWTSFSKGLYP
+352 ASTFWNSFSKGLYP

-391 DMVSRAHVYFNRV
+391 DMVSRAHVFFNRV

-417 RLTNILAQ
+417 RLTNILSQ
-425 PQSGNM
+425 PQSGSM
-431 TARTIIILSNG
+431 SARTIIILSNG
-442 FVDAGPDIFEQVKK
+442 FVDAGPDIFEQVKM
-456 QLSDA
+456 QLTDA
-461 NIFAIATGKESNER
+461 NIFAIATGNESNER
-475 FFDALSRLTMS
+475 FFDAISRLTMS
-486 EPMSLKGNHSIM
+486 EPMALKGNLESM
-498 EEQAENIVR
+498 EQQSNNIVR
-507 MLQHPALT
+507 MLQNPALT

-557 VITGMMGDKAFAK
+557 VITGMMGDKSFAK
-570 TLDLSS
+570 TLEISS
-576 IPQSTSNTAL
+576 IKQTVSNTAL

-606 TTQRVNEITKIGK
+606 TSQRVNEITKLGK

-626 YTAFGIS
+626 YTAFGVL

-663 SGIQLAR
+663 SGMQLAR

-696 GSVMTEKVMDNAIL
+696 GSVMTEKVMDNTIL
-710 DAYKNTV
+710 DVYKNTV
-717 EQQLAAMLS
+717 EQQLSSMLA

-732 PKYFHLQGTVQIL
+732 PKFFHLQGTIQIL
-745 VIYDEDGNVTEI
+745 VIYDEDGNITEI

-766 PEIDNCLLKAA
+766 PEIDNCILKAA
-777 QAINYPKTM
+777 QSINYPKTM
-786 EGMVQISFLLEVL
+786 EGMVQLSFLLEVL

>member
-1 MQKLMIYTG
+1 
-10 KSKYEDEVPA
+10 
-20 KSSASNTDWV
+20 
-30 YLQSIRSSRIISMNR
+30 
-45 LHILLLLLCLY
+45 
-56 SIPTRISAQDI
+56 
-67 PSPRFIVNS
+67 
-76 DASDI
+76 
-81 DSLLPDSTHIE
+81 
-92 AHVSGIITEIIIT
+92 
-105 QSFIY
+105 
-110 QGSSTLEASLL
+110 
-121 MPMHPSIMIHGGMVK
+121 
-136 VGNQSYKAEMKDKE
+136 
-150 KVREMYDVAKKKL
+150 
-163 DPFFLNW
+163 
-170 NDPHAFQMHVS
+170 MHVS
-181 GIQPGMRVSYE
+181 GIEPGTRVSYE
-192 IRYTQTMKPISG
+192 IRYTQTMKPNSG
-204 LYQLI
+204 TYQLI
-209 LPKPHRPY
+209 LPKPLRPY

-233 DTSFAEVK
+233 DTSFSEMK
-241 EYPAGKFTSHII
+241 EFPAGSFTSTVIV
-253 IAKGGS
+253 AKGGS
-259 MSNCTAKGFT
+259 MANCTAKGFA
-269 LQEQE
+269 LQENE
-274 RAFVGNYSSNSAEY
+274 SAFIGTFSSKSPDN
-288 PEELSVEYQFAEA
+288 PQELSVEYQFADLEP
-301 ETAANV
+301 AANV
-307 MIYEDNN
+307 MMYEDNN

-319 LTLHPPAQKQ
+319 LTLHPPVNKQ
-329 RRDSTHSHEYVILC
+329 LRDSNHSHEYVILC

-352 GAAFWTSFSKGLYP
+352 ASTFWNSFSKGLYP

-404 QETEGLEPIALID
+404 QETDGLEPIALID
-417 RLTNILAQ
+417 RLTNILSQ
-425 PQSGNM
+425 PQPESM
-431 TARTIIILSNG
+431 SARTIIILSNG

-456 QLSDA
+456 QLTDA
-461 NIFAIATGKESNER
+461 NIFAIATGNESNER
-475 FFDALSRLTMS
+475 FFDAISRLTMS
-486 EPMSLKGNHSIM
+486 EPMALKGNLESM
-498 EEQAENIVR
+498 EQQSNNIVR
-507 MLQHPALT
+507 MLQNPALT

-557 VITGMMGDKAFAK
+557 VITGMMGDKSFAK
-570 TLDLSS
+570 TLEISS
-576 IPQSTSNTAL
+576 IKQTVSNTAL

-606 TTQRVNEITKIGK
+606 TSQRVNEITKLGK

-626 YTAFGIS
+626 YTAFGVL

-663 SGIQLAR
+663 SGMQLAR

-696 GSVMTEKVMDNAIL
+696 GSVMTEKVMDNTIL
-710 DAYKNTV
+710 DVYKNTV
-717 EQQLAAMLS
+717 EQQLSSMLA

-732 PKYFHLQGTVQIL
+732 PKFFHLQGTIQIL
-745 VIYDEDGNVTEI
+745 VIYDEDGKITEI

-766 PEIDNCLLKAA
+766 PEIDNCILKAA
-777 QAINYPKTM
+777 QSINYPSTM

>member
-1 MQKLMIYTG
+1 MF
-10 KSKYEDEVPA
+10 
-20 KSSASNTDWV
+20 
-30 YLQSIRSSRIISMNR
+30 R
-45 LHILLLLLCLY
+45 LHIILLIMCLY

-67 PSPRFIVNS
+67 PFPRFIVNS

-92 AHVSGIITEIIIT
+92 AHVSGIITEVIIK
-105 QSFIY
+105 QFFVY

-150 KVREMYDVAKKKL
+150 KVREIYDQAKKKL
-163 DPFFLNW
+163 DPFFLSW
-170 NDPHAFQMHVS
+170 NEPNAFQMHVS

-192 IRYTQTMKPISG
+192 IRYTQIMKPNSG
-204 LYQLI
+204 TYQLV
-209 LPKPHRPY
+209 LPKPLRPY

-233 DTSFAEVK
+233 DTSFSEMK
-241 EYPAGKFTSHII
+241 EFPAGSFTSTVIV
-253 IAKGGS
+253 AKGGS
-259 MSNCTAKGFT
+259 MANCTAKGFA
-269 LQEQE
+269 LQENE
-274 RAFVGNYSSNSAEY
+274 SAFIGTFSSKS
-288 PEELSVEYQFAEA
+288 PHSPQELSVEYQFADQEP
-301 ETAANV
+301 AANV
-307 MIYEDNN
+307 MMYEDNN

-319 LTLHPPAQKQ
+319 LTLHPPVNKQ
-329 RRDSTHSHEYVILC
+329 LRDSNHSHEYVILC

-352 GAAFWTSFSKGLYP
+352 ASTFWNSFSKGLYP

-391 DMVSRAHVYFNRV
+391 DMVSRAHVFFNRV

-417 RLTNILAQ
+417 RLTNILSQ
-425 PQSGNM
+425 PQSGSM
-431 TARTIIILSNG
+431 SARTIIILSNG
-442 FVDAGPDIFEQVKK
+442 FVDAGPDIFEQVKM
-456 QLSDA
+456 QLTDA
-461 NIFAIATGKESNER
+461 NIFAIATGNESNER
-475 FFDALSRLTMS
+475 FFDAISRLTMS
-486 EPMSLKGNHSIM
+486 EPMALKGNLESM
-498 EEQAENIVR
+498 EQQSNNIVR
-507 MLQHPALT
+507 MLQNPALT

-557 VITGMMGDKAFAK
+557 VITGMMGDKSFAK
-570 TLDLSS
+570 TLEISS
-576 IPQSTSNTAL
+576 IKQTVSNTAL

-606 TTQRVNEITKIGK
+606 TSQRVNEITKLGK

-626 YTAFGIS
+626 YTAFGVL

-663 SGIQLAR
+663 SGMQLAR

-696 GSVMTEKVMDNAIL
+696 GSVMTEKVMDNTIL
-710 DAYKNTV
+710 DVYKNTV
-717 EQQLAAMLS
+717 EQQLSSMLV

-732 PKYFHLQGTVQIL
+732 PKFFHLQGTIQIL
-745 VIYDEDGNVTEI
+745 VIYDEDGNITEI

-766 PEIDNCLLKAA
+766 PEIDNCILKAA
-777 QAINYPKTM
+777 QSINYPKTM

>member
-1 MQKLMIYTG
+1 MF
-10 KSKYEDEVPA
+10 
-20 KSSASNTDWV
+20 
-30 YLQSIRSSRIISMNR
+30 R
-45 LHILLLLLCLY
+45 LHIILLIMCLY

-67 PSPRFIVNS
+67 PFPRFIVNS

-92 AHVSGIITEIIIT
+92 AHVSGIITEVIIK
-105 QSFIY
+105 QFFVY

-150 KVREMYDVAKKKL
+150 KVREIYDQAKKKL
-163 DPFFLNW
+163 DPFFLSW
-170 NDPHAFQMHVS
+170 NEPNAFQMHVS

-192 IRYTQTMKPISG
+192 IRYTQIMKPNLG
-204 LYQLI
+204 TYQLI
-209 LPKPHRPY
+209 LPKPLRPY

-233 DTSFAEVK
+233 DTSFSEMK
-241 EYPAGKFTSHII
+241 EFPAGSFTSTVIV
-253 IAKGGS
+253 AKGGS
-259 MSNCTAKGFT
+259 MANCTAKGFA
-269 LQEQE
+269 LQENE
-274 RAFVGNYSSNSAEY
+274 SAFIGTFSSKS
-288 PEELSVEYQFAEA
+288 PHSPQELSVEYQFADQEP
-301 ETAANV
+301 AANV
-307 MIYEDNN
+307 MMYEDNN

-319 LTLHPPAQKQ
+319 LTLHPPVNKQ
-329 RRDSTHSHEYVILC
+329 LRDSNHSHEYVILC

-352 GAAFWTSFSKGLYP
+352 ASTFWNSFSKGLYP

-391 DMVSRAHVYFNRV
+391 DMVSRAHVFFNRV

-417 RLTNILAQ
+417 RLTNILSQ
-425 PQSGNM
+425 PQSGSM
-431 TARTIIILSNG
+431 SARTIIILSNG
-442 FVDAGPDIFEQVKK
+442 FVDAGPDIFEQVKM
-456 QLSDA
+456 QLTDA
-461 NIFAIATGKESNER
+461 NIFAIATGNESNER
-475 FFDALSRLTMS
+475 FFDAISRLTMS
-486 EPMSLKGNHSIM
+486 EPMALKGNLESM
-498 EEQAENIVR
+498 EQQSNNIVR
-507 MLQHPALT
+507 MLQNPALT

-557 VITGMMGDKAFAK
+557 VITGMMGDKSFAK
-570 TLDLSS
+570 TLEISS
-576 IPQSTSNTAL
+576 IKQTVSNTAL

-606 TTQRVNEITKIGK
+606 TSQRVNEITKLGK

-626 YTAFGIS
+626 YTAFGVL

-663 SGIQLAR
+663 SGMQLAR

-696 GSVMTEKVMDNAIL
+696 GSVMTEKVIDNTIL
-710 DAYKNTV
+710 DVYKNTV
-717 EQQLAAMLS
+717 EQQLSLMLA

-732 PKYFHLQGTVQIL
+732 PKFFHLQGTIQIL
-745 VIYDEDGNVTEI
+745 VIYDEDGNITEI

-766 PEIDNCLLKAA
+766 PEIDNCILKAA
-777 QAINYPKTM
+777 QSINYPKTM

>member
-1 MQKLMIYTG
+1 MF
-10 KSKYEDEVPA
+10 
-20 KSSASNTDWV
+20 
-30 YLQSIRSSRIISMNR
+30 R
-45 LHILLLLLCLY
+45 LHIILLIMCLY

-67 PSPRFIVNS
+67 PFPRFIVNS

-92 AHVSGIITEIIIT
+92 AHVSGIITEVIIK
-105 QSFIY
+105 QFFVY

-121 MPMHPSIMIHGGMVK
+121 MPMHPSIMIHDGMVK

-150 KVREMYDVAKKKL
+150 KVREIYDQAKKKL
-163 DPFFLNW
+163 DPFFLSW
-170 NDPHAFQMHVS
+170 NEPNAFQMHVS

-192 IRYTQTMKPISG
+192 IRYTQTMRPNSG
-204 LYQLI
+204 RYQLT
-209 LPKPHRPY
+209 LPKPLRPY

-241 EYPAGKFTSHII
+241 EYPARAFSSTVIV
-253 IAKGGS
+253 AKGGS
-259 MSNCTAKGFT
+259 IANCTAKGFA
-269 LQEQE
+269 LQENE
-274 RAFVGNYSSNSAEY
+274 SAFIGIFSSKSSDS
-288 PEELSVEYQFAEA
+288 PQELSIEYQFADQEP
-301 ETAANV
+301 AANV
-307 MIYEDNN
+307 MMYEDNN

-319 LTLHPPAQKQ
+319 LTLHPPVNKQ
-329 RRDSTHSHEYVILC
+329 LRDSNHSHEYVILC

-352 GAAFWTSFSKGLYP
+352 ASTFWNSFSKGLYP

-391 DMVSRAHVYFNRV
+391 DMVSRAHVFFNRV

-417 RLTNILAQ
+417 RLTNILSQ
-425 PQSGNM
+425 PQSGSM
-431 TARTIIILSNG
+431 SARTIIILSNG

-456 QLSDA
+456 QLTDA
-461 NIFAIATGKESNER
+461 NIFAIATGNESNER

-486 EPMSLKGNHSIM
+486 EPMALKGNLESM
-498 EEQAENIVR
+498 ELQASNIVR
-507 MLQHPALT
+507 MLQNPALT

-557 VITGMMGDKAFAK
+557 VITGMMGDKSFAK
-570 TLDLSS
+570 TLDISS
-576 IPQSTSNTAL
+576 IKQTVSNTAL

-606 TTQRVNEITKIGK
+606 TNQRVNEITKLGK

-626 YTAFGIS
+626 YTAFGVS

-657 TLVTSS
+657 TIVTSS
-663 SGIQLAR
+663 SGMQLAR

-696 GSVMTEKVMDNAIL
+696 GSVMTEKVMDNAVL
-710 DAYKNTV
+710 DAYKNSV
-717 EQQLAAMLS
+717 EQQLSAMLA

-732 PKYFHLQGTVQIL
+732 PKFFHLQGTIQIL
-745 VIYDEDGNVTEI
+745 VIYDEDGNITEI

-766 PEIDNCLLKAA
+766 PEIDNCILKAA
-777 QAINYPKTM
+777 QSINYPKTM

>member
-1 MQKLMIYTG
+1 MF
-10 KSKYEDEVPA
+10 
-20 KSSASNTDWV
+20 
-30 YLQSIRSSRIISMNR
+30 R
-45 LHILLLLLCLY
+45 LHIILLIMCLY

-67 PSPRFIVNS
+67 PFPRFIVNS

-92 AHVSGIITEIIIT
+92 AHVSGIITEVIIK
-105 QSFIY
+105 QFFVY

-150 KVREMYDVAKKKL
+150 KVREIYDQAKKKL
-163 DPFFLNW
+163 DPFFLSW
-170 NDPHAFQMHVS
+170 NEPNAFQMHVS

-192 IRYTQTMKPISG
+192 IRYTQIMKPNSG
-204 LYQLI
+204 TYQLV
-209 LPKPHRPY
+209 LPKPLRPY

-233 DTSFAEVK
+233 DTSFSEMK
-241 EYPAGKFTSHII
+241 EFPAGSFTSTVIV
-253 IAKGGS
+253 AKGGS
-259 MSNCTAKGFT
+259 MANCTAKGFA
-269 LQEQE
+269 LQENE
-274 RAFVGNYSSNSAEY
+274 SAFIGTFSSKS
-288 PEELSVEYQFAEA
+288 PHSPQELSVEYQFADQEP
-301 ETAANV
+301 AANV
-307 MIYEDNN
+307 MMYEDNN

-319 LTLHPPAQKQ
+319 LTLHPPVNKQ
-329 RRDSTHSHEYVILC
+329 LRDSNHSHEYVILC

-352 GAAFWTSFSKGLYP
+352 ASTFWDSFSKGLYP

-391 DMVSRAHVYFNRV
+391 DMVSRAHVFFNRV

-417 RLTNILAQ
+417 RLTNILSQ
-425 PQSGNM
+425 PQSGSM
-431 TARTIIILSNG
+431 SARTIIILSNG
-442 FVDAGPDIFEQVKK
+442 FVDAGPDIFEQVKM
-456 QLSDA
+456 QLTDA
-461 NIFAIATGKESNER
+461 NIFAIATGNESNER
-475 FFDALSRLTMS
+475 FFDAISRLTMS
-486 EPMSLKGNHSIM
+486 EPMALKGNLESM
-498 EEQAENIVR
+498 EQQSNNIVR
-507 MLQHPALT
+507 MLQNPALT

-557 VITGMMGDKAFAK
+557 VITGMMGDKSFAK
-570 TLDLSS
+570 TLEISS
-576 IPQSTSNTAL
+576 IKQTVSNTAL

-606 TTQRVNEITKIGK
+606 TSQRVNEITKLGK

-626 YTAFGIS
+626 YTAFGVL
-633 GNELGKK
+633 GNELGKN

-663 SGIQLAR
+663 SGMQLAR

-696 GSVMTEKVMDNAIL
+696 GSVMTEKVMDNTIL
-710 DAYKNTV
+710 DVYKNTV
-717 EQQLAAMLS
+717 EQQLSSMLA

-732 PKYFHLQGTVQIL
+732 PKFFHLQGTIQIL
-745 VIYDEDGNVTEI
+745 VIYDEDGNITEI

-766 PEIDNCLLKAA
+766 PEIDNCILKAA
-777 QAINYPKTM
+777 QSINYPKTM

>member
-1 MQKLMIYTG
+1 MF
-10 KSKYEDEVPA
+10 
-20 KSSASNTDWV
+20 
-30 YLQSIRSSRIISMNR
+30 R
-45 LHILLLLLCLY
+45 LHIILLIMCLY

-67 PSPRFIVNS
+67 PFPRFIVNS

-92 AHVSGIITEIIIT
+92 AHVSGIITEVIIK
-105 QSFIY
+105 QFFVY

-150 KVREMYDVAKKKL
+150 KVREIYDQAKKKL
-163 DPFFLNW
+163 DPFFLSW
-170 NDPHAFQMHVS
+170 NEPNAFQMHVS

-192 IRYTQTMKPISG
+192 IRYTQIMKPNLG
-204 LYQLI
+204 TYQLI
-209 LPKPHRPY
+209 LPKPLRPY

-233 DTSFAEVK
+233 DTSFSEMK
-241 EYPAGKFTSHII
+241 EFPVGSFTSTVIV
-253 IAKGGS
+253 AKGGS
-259 MSNCTAKGFT
+259 MANCTAKGFA
-269 LQEQE
+269 LQENE
-274 RAFVGNYSSNSAEY
+274 SAFIGTFSSKS
-288 PEELSVEYQFAEA
+288 PHSPQELSVEYQFADQEP
-301 ETAANV
+301 AANV
-307 MIYEDNN
+307 MMYEDNN

-319 LTLHPPAQKQ
+319 LTLHPPVNKQ
-329 RRDSTHSHEYVILC
+329 LRDSNHSHEYVILC

-352 GAAFWTSFSKGLYP
+352 ASTFWNSFSKGLYP

-391 DMVSRAHVYFNRV
+391 DMVSRAHVFFNRV

-417 RLTNILAQ
+417 RLTNILSQ
-425 PQSGNM
+425 PQSGSM
-431 TARTIIILSNG
+431 SARTIIILSNG
-442 FVDAGPDIFEQVKK
+442 FVDAGPDIFEQVKM
-456 QLSDA
+456 QLTDA
-461 NIFAIATGKESNER
+461 NIFAIATGNESNER
-475 FFDALSRLTMS
+475 FFDAISRLTMS
-486 EPMSLKGNHSIM
+486 EPMALKGNLESM
-498 EEQAENIVR
+498 EQQSNNIVR
-507 MLQHPALT
+507 MLQNPALT

-557 VITGMMGDKAFAK
+557 VITGMMGDKSFAK
-570 TLDLSS
+570 TLEISS
-576 IPQSTSNTAL
+576 IKQTVSNTAL

-606 TTQRVNEITKIGK
+606 TSQRVNEITKLGK

-626 YTAFGIS
+626 YTAFGVL
-633 GNELGKK
+633 GNELGKN

-663 SGIQLAR
+663 SGMQLAR

-696 GSVMTEKVMDNAIL
+696 GSVMTEKVMDNTIL
-710 DAYKNTV
+710 DVYKNTV
-717 EQQLAAMLS
+717 EQQLSSMLA

-732 PKYFHLQGTVQIL
+732 PKFFHLQGTIQIL
-745 VIYDEDGNVTEI
+745 VIYDEDGNITEI

-766 PEIDNCLLKAA
+766 PEIDNCILKAA
-777 QAINYPKTM
+777 QSINYPKTM

>member
-1 MQKLMIYTG
+1 MF
-10 KSKYEDEVPA
+10 
-20 KSSASNTDWV
+20 
-30 YLQSIRSSRIISMNR
+30 R
-45 LHILLLLLCLY
+45 LHIILLIMCLY

-67 PSPRFIVNS
+67 PFPRFIVNS

-92 AHVSGIITEIIIT
+92 AHVSGIITEVIIK
-105 QSFIY
+105 QFFVY
-110 QGSSTLEASLL
+110 QGNSTLEASLL
-121 MPMHPSIMIHGGMVK
+121 MPMHSSIMIHGGMVK

-150 KVREMYDVAKKKL
+150 KVREIYDQAKKKL
-163 DPFFLNW
+163 DPFFLSW
-170 NDPHAFQMHVS
+170 NEPNAFQMHVS
-181 GIQPGMRVSYE
+181 GIEPGMRVSYE
-192 IRYTQTMKPISG
+192 IRYTQTMRPNSG
-204 LYQLI
+204 IYQLT
-209 LPKPHRPY
+209 LPKPLRPY

-241 EYPAGKFTSHII
+241 EYPTGSFTSTVIV
-253 IAKGGS
+253 AKGGS
-259 MSNCTAKGFT
+259 MANCTAKGFA
-269 LQEQE
+269 LQENE
-274 RAFVGNYSSNSAEY
+274 SAFIGTFSSKSTDS
-288 PEELSVEYQFAEA
+288 PQELSVEYQFADKEP
-301 ETAANV
+301 AANV

-319 LTLHPPAQKQ
+319 LTLHPPANNQL
-329 RRDSTHSHEYVILC
+329 RDSNHSHEYVILC

-352 GAAFWTSFSKGLYP
+352 ASTFWNSFSKGLYP

-377 ENIQLSDTSQFCTK
+377 ENIQLSDTSQYCTK
-391 DMVSRAHVYFNRV
+391 DMVSRAHVFFNRV

-417 RLTNILAQ
+417 RLMNILSQ

-431 TARTIIILSNG
+431 SARTIIILSNG

-456 QLSDA
+456 QLTDA
-461 NIFAIATGKESNER
+461 NIFAIATGNESNER

-486 EPMSLKGNHSIM
+486 EPMALKGNHEAM
-498 EEQAENIVR
+498 EQQANNIVR
-507 MLQHPALT
+507 MLQNPALT

-537 YSERPVM
+537 YSERPVV

-557 VITGMMGDKAFAK
+557 VITGMMGDKSFAK
-570 TLDLSS
+570 TLEVSS
-576 IPQSTSNTAL
+576 IKQTLSNTAL

-606 TTQRVNEITKIGK
+606 TNQRVNEITKLGK

-626 YTAFGIS
+626 YTAFGVS

-640 KVIPAIMYQ
+640 KIIPAIMYQ

-663 SGIQLAR
+663 SGMQLAR

-696 GSVMTEKVMDNAIL
+696 GSVMTEKVMDNAVL

-717 EQQLAAMLS
+717 EQQLSAMLA

-732 PKYFHLQGTVQIL
+732 PKFFHLQGTIQIL
-745 VIYDEDGNVTEI
+745 VIYDEDGNITEI

-766 PEIDNCLLKAA
+766 PEIDNCILKAA
-777 QAINYPKTM
+777 QSINYPKTM

>member
-1 MQKLMIYTG
+1 MF
-10 KSKYEDEVPA
+10 
-20 KSSASNTDWV
+20 
-30 YLQSIRSSRIISMNR
+30 R
-45 LHILLLLLCLY
+45 LHIILLIMCLY

-67 PSPRFIVNS
+67 PFPRFIVNS

-92 AHVSGIITEIIIT
+92 AHVSGIITEVIIK
-105 QSFIY
+105 QFFVY

-150 KVREMYDVAKKKL
+150 KVREIYDQAKKKL
-163 DPFFLNW
+163 DPFFLSW
-170 NDPHAFQMHVS
+170 NEPNAFQMHVS

-192 IRYTQTMKPISG
+192 IRYTQIMKPNSG
-204 LYQLI
+204 TYQLV
-209 LPKPHRPY
+209 LPKPLRPY

-233 DTSFAEVK
+233 DTSFSEMK
-241 EYPAGKFTSHII
+241 EFPAGSFTSTVIV
-253 IAKGGS
+253 AKGGS
-259 MSNCTAKGFT
+259 MANCTAKGFA
-269 LQEQE
+269 LQENE
-274 RAFVGNYSSNSAEY
+274 SAFIGTFSSKS
-288 PEELSVEYQFAEA
+288 PHSPQELSVEYQFADQEP
-301 ETAANV
+301 AANV
-307 MIYEDNN
+307 MMYEDNN

-319 LTLHPPAQKQ
+319 LTLHPPVNKQ
-329 RRDSTHSHEYVILC
+329 LRDSNHSHEYVILC

-352 GAAFWTSFSKGLYP
+352 ASTFWNSFSKGLYP

-391 DMVSRAHVYFNRV
+391 DMVSRAHVFFNRV

-417 RLTNILAQ
+417 RLTNILSQ
-425 PQSGNM
+425 PQSGSM
-431 TARTIIILSNG
+431 SARTIIILSNG
-442 FVDAGPDIFEQVKK
+442 FVDAGPDIFEQVKM
-456 QLSDA
+456 QLTDA
-461 NIFAIATGKESNER
+461 NIFAIATGNESNER
-475 FFDALSRLTMS
+475 FFDAISRLTMS
-486 EPMSLKGNHSIM
+486 EPMALKGNLESM
-498 EEQAENIVR
+498 EQQSNNIVR
-507 MLQHPALT
+507 MLQNPALT

-537 YSERPVM
+537 YSERPIM

-557 VITGMMGDKAFAK
+557 VITGMMGDKSFAK
-570 TLDLSS
+570 TLEISS
-576 IPQSTSNTAL
+576 IKQTVSNTAL

-596 LLIDYNVYER
+596 LLIDYNVYDR
-606 TTQRVNEITKIGK
+606 TSQRVNEITKLGK

-626 YTAFGIS
+626 YTAFGVL
-633 GNELGKK
+633 GNELGKN

-663 SGIQLAR
+663 SGMQLAR

-696 GSVMTEKVMDNAIL
+696 GSVMTEKVMDNTIL
-710 DAYKNTV
+710 DVYKNTV
-717 EQQLAAMLS
+717 EQQLSSMLA

-732 PKYFHLQGTVQIL
+732 PKFFHLQGTIQIL
-745 VIYDEDGNVTEI
+745 VIYDEDGNITEI

-766 PEIDNCLLKAA
+766 PEIDNCILKAA
-777 QAINYPKTM
+777 QSINYPKTM

>member
-1 MQKLMIYTG
+1 
-10 KSKYEDEVPA
+10 
-20 KSSASNTDWV
+20 
-30 YLQSIRSSRIISMNR
+30 
-45 LHILLLLLCLY
+45 
-56 SIPTRISAQDI
+56 
-67 PSPRFIVNS
+67 
-76 DASDI
+76 
-81 DSLLPDSTHIE
+81 
-92 AHVSGIITEIIIT
+92 
-105 QSFIY
+105 
-110 QGSSTLEASLL
+110 
-121 MPMHPSIMIHGGMVK
+121 
-136 VGNQSYKAEMKDKE
+136 
-150 KVREMYDVAKKKL
+150 
-163 DPFFLNW
+163 
-170 NDPHAFQMHVS
+170 
-181 GIQPGMRVSYE
+181 
-192 IRYTQTMKPISG
+192 
-204 LYQLI
+204 
-209 LPKPHRPY
+209 
-217 YLKVLD
+217 
-223 FVPLYRDTFS
+223 
-233 DTSFAEVK
+233 
-241 EYPAGKFTSHII
+241 
-253 IAKGGS
+253 
-259 MSNCTAKGFT
+259 
-269 LQEQE
+269 
-274 RAFVGNYSSNSAEY
+274 
-288 PEELSVEYQFAEA
+288 
-301 ETAANV
+301 
-307 MIYEDNN
+307 
-314 DKFFL
+314 
-319 LTLHPPAQKQ
+319 
-329 RRDSTHSHEYVILC
+329 VILC

-352 GAAFWTSFSKGLYP
+352 ASIFWNSFSKGLYP

-391 DMVSRAHVYFNRV
+391 DMVSRAHVFFNRV

-417 RLTNILAQ
+417 RLTNILSQ

-431 TARTIIILSNG
+431 SARTIIILSNG

-456 QLSDA
+456 QLTDA
-461 NIFAIATGKESNER
+461 NIFAIATGNESNER

-486 EPMSLKGNHSIM
+486 EPMALKGNHESM
-498 EEQAENIVR
+498 EQQASNIVR
-507 MLQHPALT
+507 MLQNPALT

-557 VITGMMGDKAFAK
+557 VITGMMGDKSFAK
-570 TLDLSS
+570 TLDISS
-576 IPQSTSNTAL
+576 IKQTPSNTAL

-606 TTQRVNEITKIGK
+606 TNQRVNEITKLGK

-626 YTAFGIS
+626 YTAFGVS

-663 SGIQLAR
+663 SGMQLAR

-696 GSVMTEKVMDNAIL
+696 GSVMTEKVMDNAVL

-717 EQQLAAMLS
+717 EQQLSAMLA

-732 PKYFHLQGTVQIL
+732 PKFFHLQGTIQIL
-745 VIYDEDGNVTEI
+745 VIYDDEGNITEI

-766 PEIDNCLLKAA
+766 PEIDDCILKAA
-777 QAINYPKTM
+777 QSINYPKTM

>member
-1 MQKLMIYTG
+1 MF
-10 KSKYEDEVPA
+10 
-20 KSSASNTDWV
+20 
-30 YLQSIRSSRIISMNR
+30 R
-45 LHILLLLLCLY
+45 LHIILVIMCLY

-67 PSPRFIVNS
+67 PFPRFIVNS

-92 AHVSGIITEIIIT
+92 AHVSGIITEVIIK
-105 QSFIY
+105 QFFVY

-150 KVREMYDVAKKKL
+150 KVREIYDQAKKKL
-163 DPFFLNW
+163 DPFFLSW
-170 NDPHAFQMHVS
+170 NEPNAFQMHVS

-192 IRYTQTMKPISG
+192 IRYTQIMKPNLG
-204 LYQLI
+204 TYQLI
-209 LPKPHRPY
+209 LPKPLRPY

-233 DTSFAEVK
+233 DTSFSEMK
-241 EYPAGKFTSHII
+241 EFPVGSFTSTVIV
-253 IAKGGS
+253 AKGGS
-259 MSNCTAKGFT
+259 MANCTAKGFA
-269 LQEQE
+269 LQENE
-274 RAFVGNYSSNSAEY
+274 SAFIGTFSSKS
-288 PEELSVEYQFAEA
+288 PHSPQELSVEYQFADQEP
-301 ETAANV
+301 AANV
-307 MIYEDNN
+307 MMYEDNN

-319 LTLHPPAQKQ
+319 LTLHPPVNKQ
-329 RRDSTHSHEYVILC
+329 LRDSNHSHEYVILC

-352 GAAFWTSFSKGLYP
+352 ASTFWNSFSKGLYP

-391 DMVSRAHVYFNRV
+391 DMVSRAHVFFNRV

-417 RLTNILAQ
+417 RLTNILSQ
-425 PQSGNM
+425 PQSGSM
-431 TARTIIILSNG
+431 SARTIIILSNG
-442 FVDAGPDIFEQVKK
+442 FVDAGPDIFEQVKM
-456 QLSDA
+456 QLTDA
-461 NIFAIATGKESNER
+461 NIFAIATGNESNER
-475 FFDALSRLTMS
+475 FFDAISRLTMS
-486 EPMSLKGNHSIM
+486 EPMALKGNLESM
-498 EEQAENIVR
+498 EQQSNNIVR
-507 MLQHPALT
+507 MLQNPALT

-557 VITGMMGDKAFAK
+557 VITGMMGDKSFAK
-570 TLDLSS
+570 TLEISS
-576 IPQSTSNTAL
+576 IKQTVSNTAL

-606 TTQRVNEITKIGK
+606 TSQRVNEITKLGK

-626 YTAFGIS
+626 YTAFGVL

-663 SGIQLAR
+663 SGMQLAR

-696 GSVMTEKVMDNAIL
+696 GSVMTEKVIDNTIL
-710 DAYKNTV
+710 DVYKNTV
-717 EQQLAAMLS
+717 EQQLSSMLA

-732 PKYFHLQGTVQIL
+732 PKFFHLQGTIQIL
-745 VIYDEDGNVTEI
+745 VIYDEDGNITEI

-766 PEIDNCLLKAA
+766 PEIDNCILKAA
-777 QAINYPKTM
+777 QSINYPKTM

>member
-1 MQKLMIYTG
+1 MF
-10 KSKYEDEVPA
+10 
-20 KSSASNTDWV
+20 
-30 YLQSIRSSRIISMNR
+30 R
-45 LHILLLLLCLY
+45 LHIILLIMCLY

-67 PSPRFIVNS
+67 PFPRFIVNS

-92 AHVSGIITEIIIT
+92 AHVSGIITEVIIK
-105 QSFIY
+105 QFFVY

-150 KVREMYDVAKKKL
+150 KVREIYDQAKKKL
-163 DPFFLNW
+163 DPFFLSW
-170 NDPHAFQMHVS
+170 NEPNAFQMHVS

-192 IRYTQTMKPISG
+192 IRYTQIMKPNLG
-204 LYQLI
+204 TYQLI
-209 LPKPHRPY
+209 LPKPLRPY

-233 DTSFAEVK
+233 DTSFSEMK
-241 EYPAGKFTSHII
+241 EFPAGSFTSTVIV
-253 IAKGGS
+253 AKGGS
-259 MSNCTAKGFT
+259 MANCTAKGFA
-269 LQEQE
+269 LQENE
-274 RAFVGNYSSNSAEY
+274 SAFIGTFSSKS
-288 PEELSVEYQFAEA
+288 PHSPQELSVEYQFADQEP
-301 ETAANV
+301 AANV
-307 MIYEDNN
+307 MMYEDNN

-319 LTLHPPAQKQ
+319 LTLHPPVNKQ
-329 RRDSTHSHEYVILC
+329 LRDSNHSHEYVILC

-352 GAAFWTSFSKGLYP
+352 ASTFWNSFSKGLYP

-391 DMVSRAHVYFNRV
+391 DMVSRAHVFFNRV

-417 RLTNILAQ
+417 RLTNILSQ
-425 PQSGNM
+425 PQSGSM
-431 TARTIIILSNG
+431 SARTIIILSNG
-442 FVDAGPDIFEQVKK
+442 FVDAGPDIFEQVKM
-456 QLSDA
+456 QLTDA
-461 NIFAIATGKESNER
+461 NIFAIATGNESNER
-475 FFDALSRLTMS
+475 FFDAISRLTMS
-486 EPMSLKGNHSIM
+486 EPMALKGNLESM
-498 EEQAENIVR
+498 EQQSNNIVR
-507 MLQHPALT
+507 MLQNPALT

-557 VITGMMGDKAFAK
+557 VITGMMGDKSFAK
-570 TLDLSS
+570 TLEISS
-576 IPQSTSNTAL
+576 IKQTVSNTAL

-606 TTQRVNEITKIGK
+606 TSQRVNEITKLGK

-626 YTAFGIS
+626 YTAFGVL

-663 SGIQLAR
+663 SGMQLAR

-696 GSVMTEKVMDNAIL
+696 GSVMTEKVIDNTIL
-710 DAYKNTV
+710 DVYKNTV
-717 EQQLAAMLS
+717 EQQLSSMLA

-732 PKYFHLQGTVQIL
+732 PKFFHLQGTIQIL
-745 VIYDEDGNVTEI
+745 VIYDEDGNITEI

-766 PEIDNCLLKAA
+766 PEIDNCILKAA
-777 QAINYPKTM
+777 QSINYPKTM

>member
-1 MQKLMIYTG
+1 MY
-10 KSKYEDEVPA
+10 
-20 KSSASNTDWV
+20 
-30 YLQSIRSSRIISMNR
+30 R
-45 LHILLLLLCLY
+45 LHIILLIMCLY
-56 SIPTRISAQDI
+56 SIPNRISAQDI
-67 PSPRFIVNS
+67 PFPRFIVNS

-81 DSLLPDSTHIE
+81 DSLIPDSTHIE
-92 AHVSGIITEIIIT
+92 AHVSGIITEVIIK
-105 QSFIY
+105 QFFVY
-110 QGSSTLEASLL
+110 RGSSTLEASLL
-121 MPMHPSIMIHGGMVK
+121 MPSHPSIMIHGGMVK
-136 VGNQSYKAEMKDKE
+136 VGNQTYKAEMKDKE
-150 KVREMYDVAKKKL
+150 KVREIYDIAKKKL

-170 NDPHAFQMHVS
+170 NESNAFQMHIA
-181 GIQPGMRVSYE
+181 GIQPDMRVSYE
-192 IRYTQTMKPISG
+192 IRYTQTMKPMSG
-204 LYQLI
+204 IYSLQI
-209 LPKPHRPY
+209 PKPLKPY

-241 EYPAGKFTSHII
+241 DYPSGAFTSQVM

-259 MSNCTAKGFT
+259 ISSCKAEGYA

-274 RAFVGNYSSNSAEY
+274 SAFIGTYSTQSTDSVK
-288 PEELSVEYQFAEA
+288 ELSIQYAFANE

-307 MIYEDNN
+307 MLYEDNN

-319 LTLHPPAQKQ
+319 LTLHPPSTK
-329 RRDSTHSHEYVILC
+329 RLRDSTHSHEYVILC

-352 GAAFWTSFSKGLYP
+352 ASTFWNSFSKGLYP

-404 QETEGLEPIALID
+404 QETDGLEPIALID
-417 RLTNILAQ
+417 RLMNIFSQ
-425 PQSGNM
+425 PQSGEM
-431 TARTIIILSNG
+431 SARTIIILSNG
-442 FVDAGPDIFEQVKK
+442 FVDAGADIFEQVKK
-456 QLSDA
+456 QLTDA
-461 NIFAIATGKESNER
+461 NIFAIATGNESNER

-486 EPMSLKGNHSIM
+486 EPMKLRGTPETM
-498 EEQAENIVR
+498 EQQADHIVKL
-507 MLQHPALT
+507 LQNPTLT

-524 NAIELEPASYPDL
+524 NAVELEPASYPDL

-557 VITGMMGDKAFAK
+557 VITGMMGDKPFAK
-570 TLDLSS
+570 TIEVSS
-576 IPQSTSNTAL
+576 IKQSNTNSAL
-586 PYLWA
+586 PFLWA

-596 LLIDYNVYER
+596 LLIDLNVYER
-606 TTQRVNEITKIGK
+606 TNQRVSEITKLGK
-619 RYGVQTP
+619 RYSIQTP
-626 YTAFGIS
+626 FTAFGIT

-687 HDEEGLISV
+687 HEEEGLISI
-696 GSVMTEKVMDNAIL
+696 GSVMTEKVMDNAVL
-710 DAYKNTV
+710 DAYKIAV
-717 EQQLAAMLS
+717 EQQLSSMLT

-732 PKYFHLQGTVQIL
+732 PKYFHLQGTIQIL
-745 VIYDEDGNVTEI
+745 VIYDEEGNITEI

-766 PEIDNCLLKAA
+766 PEIDSCLLKAA

>member
-1 MQKLMIYTG
+1 MF
-10 KSKYEDEVPA
+10 
-20 KSSASNTDWV
+20 
-30 YLQSIRSSRIISMNR
+30 R
-45 LHILLLLLCLY
+45 LHIILLIMCLY

-67 PSPRFIVNS
+67 PFPRFIVNS

-92 AHVSGIITEIIIT
+92 AHVSGIITEVIIK
-105 QSFIY
+105 QFFVY

-150 KVREMYDVAKKKL
+150 KVREIYDQAKKKL
-163 DPFFLNW
+163 DPFFLSW
-170 NDPHAFQMHVS
+170 NEPNAFQMHVS

-192 IRYTQTMKPISG
+192 IRYTQIMKPNLG
-204 LYQLI
+204 TYQLI
-209 LPKPHRPY
+209 LPKPLRPY

-233 DTSFAEVK
+233 DTSFSEMK
-241 EYPAGKFTSHII
+241 EFPAGSFTSTVIV
-253 IAKGGS
+253 AKGGS
-259 MSNCTAKGFT
+259 MAYCTAKGFA
-269 LQEQE
+269 LQENE
-274 RAFVGNYSSNSAEY
+274 SAFIGTFSSKS
-288 PEELSVEYQFAEA
+288 PHSPQELSVEYQFADQEP
-301 ETAANV
+301 AANV
-307 MIYEDNN
+307 MMYEDNN

-319 LTLHPPAQKQ
+319 LTLHPPVNKQ
-329 RRDSTHSHEYVILC
+329 LRDSNHSHEYVILC

-352 GAAFWTSFSKGLYP
+352 ASTFWNSFSKGLYP

-391 DMVSRAHVYFNRV
+391 DMVSRAHVFFNRV

-417 RLTNILAQ
+417 RLTNILSQ
-425 PQSGNM
+425 PQSGSM
-431 TARTIIILSNG
+431 SARTIIILSNG
-442 FVDAGPDIFEQVKK
+442 FVDAGPDIFEQVKM
-456 QLSDA
+456 QLTDA
-461 NIFAIATGKESNER
+461 NIFAIATGNESNER
-475 FFDALSRLTMS
+475 FFDAISRLTMS
-486 EPMSLKGNHSIM
+486 EPMALKGNLESM
-498 EEQAENIVR
+498 EQQSNNIVR
-507 MLQHPALT
+507 MLQNPALT

-557 VITGMMGDKAFAK
+557 VITGMMGDKSFAK
-570 TLDLSS
+570 TLEISS
-576 IPQSTSNTAL
+576 IKQTVSNTAL

-606 TTQRVNEITKIGK
+606 TSQRVNEITKLGK

-626 YTAFGIS
+626 YTAFGVL

-663 SGIQLAR
+663 SGMQLAR

-696 GSVMTEKVMDNAIL
+696 GSVMTEKVMDNTIL
-710 DAYKNTV
+710 DVYKNTV
-717 EQQLAAMLS
+717 EQQLSSMLA

-732 PKYFHLQGTVQIL
+732 PKFFHLQGTIQIL
-745 VIYDEDGNVTEI
+745 VIYDEDGNITEI

-766 PEIDNCLLKAA
+766 PEIDNCILKAA
-777 QAINYPKTM
+777 QSINYPKTM

>member
-1 MQKLMIYTG
+1 M
-10 KSKYEDEVPA
+10 
-20 KSSASNTDWV
+20 
-30 YLQSIRSSRIISMNR
+30 
-45 LHILLLLLCLY
+45 CLY

-67 PSPRFIVNS
+67 PFPRFIVNS

-92 AHVSGIITEIIIT
+92 AHVSGIITEVIIK
-105 QSFIY
+105 QFFVY

-150 KVREMYDVAKKKL
+150 KVREIYDQAKKKL
-163 DPFFLNW
+163 DPFFLSW
-170 NDPHAFQMHVS
+170 NEPNAFQMHVS
-181 GIQPGMRVSYE
+181 GIQSGMRVSYE
-192 IRYTQTMKPISG
+192 IRYTQTMRPNSG
-204 LYQLI
+204 IYQLT
-209 LPKPHRPY
+209 LPKPLRPY

-233 DTSFAEVK
+233 DTSFTEVK
-241 EYPAGKFTSHII
+241 EYPAGAFSSTVIV
-253 IAKGGS
+253 AKGGS
-259 MSNCTAKGFT
+259 MANCTAKGFA
-269 LQEQE
+269 LQENE
-274 RAFVGNYSSNSAEY
+274 SAFIGTFSSKSSDS
-288 PEELSVEYQFAEA
+288 PQELSVEYQFADQEP
-301 ETAANV
+301 AANV
-307 MIYEDNN
+307 MMYEDNN

-319 LTLHPPAQKQ
+319 LTLHPPVNKQ
-329 RRDSTHSHEYVILC
+329 LRDSNHSHEYVILC

-352 GAAFWTSFSKGLYP
+352 ASTFWNSFSKGLYP

-391 DMVSRAHVYFNRV
+391 DMVSRAHVFFNRV

-417 RLTNILAQ
+417 RLTNILSQ
-425 PQSGNM
+425 PQSGSM
-431 TARTIIILSNG
+431 SARTIIILSNG

-456 QLSDA
+456 QLTDA
-461 NIFAIATGKESNER
+461 NIFAIATGNESNER

-486 EPMSLKGNHSIM
+486 EPMALKGNLESM
-498 EEQAENIVR
+498 ELQASNIVR
-507 MLQHPALT
+507 MLQNPALT

-557 VITGMMGDKAFAK
+557 VITGMMGDKSFAK
-570 TLDLSS
+570 TLDISS
-576 IPQSTSNTAL
+576 IKQTVSNTAL

-606 TTQRVNEITKIGK
+606 TNQRVNEITKLGK

-626 YTAFGIS
+626 YTAFGVS

-663 SGIQLAR
+663 SGMQLAR

-696 GSVMTEKVMDNAIL
+696 GSVMTEKVMDNAVL

-717 EQQLAAMLS
+717 EQQLSAMLT

-732 PKYFHLQGTVQIL
+732 PKFFHLQGTIQIL
-745 VIYDEDGNVTEI
+745 VIYDEDGNITEI

-766 PEIDNCLLKAA
+766 PEIDNCILKAA
-777 QAINYPKTM
+777 QSINYPKTM

>member
-1 MQKLMIYTG
+1 MF
-10 KSKYEDEVPA
+10 
-20 KSSASNTDWV
+20 
-30 YLQSIRSSRIISMNR
+30 R
-45 LHILLLLLCLY
+45 LHIILLIMCLY

-67 PSPRFIVNS
+67 PFPRFIVNS

-92 AHVSGIITEIIIT
+92 AHVSGIITEVIIK
-105 QSFIY
+105 QFFVY

-150 KVREMYDVAKKKL
+150 KVREIYDQAKKKL
-163 DPFFLNW
+163 DPFFLSW
-170 NDPHAFQMHVS
+170 NEPNAFQMHVS

-192 IRYTQTMKPISG
+192 IRYTQIMKPNSG
-204 LYQLI
+204 TYQLI
-209 LPKPHRPY
+209 LPKPLRPY

-233 DTSFAEVK
+233 DTSFSEMK
-241 EYPAGKFTSHII
+241 EFPAGSFTSTVIV
-253 IAKGGS
+253 AKGGS
-259 MSNCTAKGFT
+259 MANCTAKGFA
-269 LQEQE
+269 LQENE
-274 RAFVGNYSSNSAEY
+274 SAFIGTFSSKSPNS
-288 PEELSVEYQFAEA
+288 PQELSVEYQFADQEP
-301 ETAANV
+301 AANV
-307 MIYEDNN
+307 MMYEDNN

-319 LTLHPPAQKQ
+319 LTLHPPVNKQ
-329 RRDSTHSHEYVILC
+329 LRDSNHSHEYVILC

-352 GAAFWTSFSKGLYP
+352 ASTFWNSFSKGLYP

-391 DMVSRAHVYFNRV
+391 DMVSRAHVFFNRV

-417 RLTNILAQ
+417 RLTNILSQ
-425 PQSGNM
+425 PQSGSM
-431 TARTIIILSNG
+431 SARTIIILSNG
-442 FVDAGPDIFEQVKK
+442 FVDAGPDIFEQVKM
-456 QLSDA
+456 QLTDA
-461 NIFAIATGKESNER
+461 NIFAIATGNESNER
-475 FFDALSRLTMS
+475 FFDAISRLTMS
-486 EPMSLKGNHSIM
+486 EPMALKGNLESM
-498 EEQAENIVR
+498 EQQSNNIVR
-507 MLQHPALT
+507 MLQNPALT

-557 VITGMMGDKAFAK
+557 VITGMMGDKSFAK
-570 TLDLSS
+570 TLEISS
-576 IPQSTSNTAL
+576 IKQTVSNTAL

-606 TTQRVNEITKIGK
+606 TSQRVNEITKLGK

-626 YTAFGIS
+626 YTAFGVL
-633 GNELGKK
+633 GNELGKN

-663 SGIQLAR
+663 SGMQLAR

-696 GSVMTEKVMDNAIL
+696 GSVMTEKVIDNTIL
-710 DAYKNTV
+710 DVYKNTV
-717 EQQLAAMLS
+717 EQQLSLMLA

-732 PKYFHLQGTVQIL
+732 PKFFHLQGTIQIL
-745 VIYDEDGNVTEI
+745 VIYDEDGNITEI

-766 PEIDNCLLKAA
+766 PEIDNCILKAA
-777 QAINYPKTM
+777 QSINYPKTM

>member
-1 MQKLMIYTG
+1 MF
-10 KSKYEDEVPA
+10 
-20 KSSASNTDWV
+20 
-30 YLQSIRSSRIISMNR
+30 R
-45 LHILLLLLCLY
+45 LHIILLIMCLY

-67 PSPRFIVNS
+67 PFPRFIVNS

-92 AHVSGIITEIIIT
+92 AHVSGIITEVIIK
-105 QSFIY
+105 QFFVY

-150 KVREMYDVAKKKL
+150 KVREIYDQAKKKL
-163 DPFFLNW
+163 DPFFLSW
-170 NDPHAFQMHVS
+170 NEPNAFQMHVS

-192 IRYTQTMKPISG
+192 IRYTQIMKPNSG
-204 LYQLI
+204 TYQLI
-209 LPKPHRPY
+209 LPKPLRPY

-233 DTSFAEVK
+233 DTSFSEMK
-241 EYPAGKFTSHII
+241 EFPVGSFTSTVIV
-253 IAKGGS
+253 AKGGS
-259 MSNCTAKGFT
+259 MANCTAKGFA
-269 LQEQE
+269 LQENE
-274 RAFVGNYSSNSAEY
+274 SAFIGTFSSKS
-288 PEELSVEYQFAEA
+288 PHSPQELSVEYQFADQEP
-301 ETAANV
+301 AANV
-307 MIYEDNN
+307 MMYEDNN

-319 LTLHPPAQKQ
+319 LTLHPPVNKQ
-329 RRDSTHSHEYVILC
+329 LRDSNHSHEYVILC

-352 GAAFWTSFSKGLYP
+352 ASTFWNSFSKGLYP

-391 DMVSRAHVYFNRV
+391 DMVSRAHVFFNRV

-417 RLTNILAQ
+417 RLTNILSQ
-425 PQSGNM
+425 PQSGSM
-431 TARTIIILSNG
+431 SARTIIILSNG
-442 FVDAGPDIFEQVKK
+442 FVDAGPDIFEQVKM
-456 QLSDA
+456 QLTDA
-461 NIFAIATGKESNER
+461 NIFAIATGNESNER
-475 FFDALSRLTMS
+475 FFDAISRLTMS
-486 EPMSLKGNHSIM
+486 EPMALKGNLESM
-498 EEQAENIVR
+498 EQQSNNIVR
-507 MLQHPALT
+507 MLQNPALT

-557 VITGMMGDKAFAK
+557 VITGMMGDKSFAK
-570 TLDLSS
+570 TLEISS
-576 IPQSTSNTAL
+576 IKQTVSNTAL

-606 TTQRVNEITKIGK
+606 TSQRVNEITKLGK

-626 YTAFGIS
+626 YTAFGVL

-663 SGIQLAR
+663 SGMQLAR

-696 GSVMTEKVMDNAIL
+696 GSVMTEKVIDNTIL
-710 DAYKNTV
+710 DVYKNTV
-717 EQQLAAMLS
+717 EQQLSSMLA

-732 PKYFHLQGTVQIL
+732 PKFFHLQGTIQIL
-745 VIYDEDGNVTEI
+745 VIYDEDGNITEI

-766 PEIDNCLLKAA
+766 PEIDNCILKAA
-777 QAINYPKTM
+777 QSINYPKTM

>member
-1 MQKLMIYTG
+1 MF
-10 KSKYEDEVPA
+10 
-20 KSSASNTDWV
+20 
-30 YLQSIRSSRIISMNR
+30 R
-45 LHILLLLLCLY
+45 LHIILVIMCLY

-67 PSPRFIVNS
+67 PFPRFIVNS

-92 AHVSGIITEIIIT
+92 AHVSGIITEVIIK
-105 QSFIY
+105 QFFVY

-150 KVREMYDVAKKKL
+150 KVREIYDQAKKKL
-163 DPFFLNW
+163 DPFFLSW
-170 NDPHAFQMHVS
+170 NEPNAFQMHVS

-192 IRYTQTMKPISG
+192 IRYTQIMKPNLG
-204 LYQLI
+204 TYQLI
-209 LPKPHRPY
+209 LPKPLRPY

-233 DTSFAEVK
+233 DTSFSEMK
-241 EYPAGKFTSHII
+241 EFPVGSFTSTVIV
-253 IAKGGS
+253 AKGGS
-259 MSNCTAKGFT
+259 MANCTAKGFA
-269 LQEQE
+269 LQENE
-274 RAFVGNYSSNSAEY
+274 SAFIGTFSSKSPNS
-288 PEELSVEYQFAEA
+288 PQELSVEYQFADQEP
-301 ETAANV
+301 AANV
-307 MIYEDNN
+307 MMYEDNN

-319 LTLHPPAQKQ
+319 LTLHPPVNKQ
-329 RRDSTHSHEYVILC
+329 LRDSNHSHEYVILC

-352 GAAFWTSFSKGLYP
+352 ASTFWNSFSKGLYP

-391 DMVSRAHVYFNRV
+391 DMVSRAHVFFNRV

-417 RLTNILAQ
+417 RLTNILSQ
-425 PQSGNM
+425 PQSGSM
-431 TARTIIILSNG
+431 SARTIIILSNG
-442 FVDAGPDIFEQVKK
+442 FVDAGPDIFEQVKM
-456 QLSDA
+456 QLTDA
-461 NIFAIATGKESNER
+461 NIFAIATGNESNER
-475 FFDALSRLTMS
+475 FFDAISRLTMS
-486 EPMSLKGNHSIM
+486 EPMALKGNLESM
-498 EEQAENIVR
+498 EQQSNNIVR
-507 MLQHPALT
+507 MLQNPALT

-557 VITGMMGDKAFAK
+557 VITGMMGDKSFAK
-570 TLDLSS
+570 TLEISS
-576 IPQSTSNTAL
+576 IKQTVSNTAL

-606 TTQRVNEITKIGK
+606 TSQRVNEITKLGK

-626 YTAFGIS
+626 YTAFGVL
-633 GNELGKK
+633 GNELGKN

-663 SGIQLAR
+663 SGMQLAR

-696 GSVMTEKVMDNAIL
+696 GSVMTEKVIDNTIL
-710 DAYKNTV
+710 DVYKNTV
-717 EQQLAAMLS
+717 EQQLSLMLA

-732 PKYFHLQGTVQIL
+732 PKFFHLQGTIQIL
-745 VIYDEDGNVTEI
+745 VIYDEDGNITEI

-766 PEIDNCLLKAA
+766 PEIDNCILKAA
-777 QAINYPKTM
+777 QSINYPKTM